1 MRTKIG
7 TRLLSLFLTAICVI
21 GLIPTSAFAASSEN
35 MPSEIT
41 LKKSDYFLDTD
52 GSKTYNSPSFDK
64 PLYLHIINMNVG
76 GKTKVGFCAEHGKQ
90 LGNTLIGKKW
100 GNPEPVTNSFIKMM
114 IGYYYC
120 MTDAKYMTDAYKA
133 KFGSQLWTDQN
144 MIRYHNAWIQ
154 ALCWRAL
161 GQGAAIP
168 SDAEGQRVAIAKE
181 LMYIANAKN
190 GTSYSDIYTDKYGTT
205 TFYEK
210 GCKVIDN
217 PDCWPDVDVTLY
229 HYIGGNATS
238 PDGKKH
244 YTNDNTQAIM
254 VATPRGEPT
263 IDDYQIVVKK
273 VDSSNPTK
281 GLPGAT
287 FSLTMVGSDDP
298 SFPMTGVTGQ
308 DGTYTFKPLKAGTYQ
323 VTETEAP
330 EGYQID
336 NPGPYTVTLPMNG
349 QKTVTVTATDTPIT
363 TSSGSIRKVDKDI
376 PTMGLAGATIRITGI
391 DNNFKYE
398 GQTVAGG
405 ALTDVPWDTMPVGS
419 YIAEEIGAPEG
430 YILPSP
436 HEKKEFYWDKKS
448 DVTLVF
454 ENDSKVKV
462 QLLKKDESNNPL
474 PGCLFTVIKNGQT
487 LFSAVTDAAG
497 TITVPNVTEGTYWF
511 VEKDAP
517 EGYVVNSEPVTAYVS
532 AADIQGNKTVTVEA
546 TNHRKPGLEIVK
558 IDSVT
563 KEPVANCTFD
573 IRSIDGTYHETLTT
587 DGAGRIFLENMTPG
601 SYEVKETAVPKGYN
615 LNPEKQTVELTAGGT
630 FTLTFEN
637 VPKTDFTLFKH
648 DSNNHPIAG
657 VTFEIS
663 KKGGQS
669 LGHFTT
675 DGQGK
680 LTVPNL
686 EPGIYVAVET
696 DCPDDYI
703 LDKTPHEFQ
712 VNAGKT
718 EVGIDVVNLKKPE
731 ITVKKVD
738 SIVGG
743 GVEGAKFEIFYA
755 GTGGTGSPAGTYESL
770 GTKYTDANGIIHLDH
785 LKEGWYRFTEVEAP
799 EGYQLDEPS
808 TQEIYLKGDDNAE
821 LTFKDTPLSAI
832 IVMKKDGVNGK
843 ALPGATFQL
852 RYLDGT
858 SGTGG
863 TVIGEKVTD
872 QNGVCSWTGLKAGT
886 YIVEEVKPAPGYNIV
901 EGPKTVYISGK
912 AQDVIT
918 VSFDNSPDGTLL
930 IKKVDAKNPTKVLAG
945 AKFRVQYTN
954 GTLLGNDNG
963 IFTTDENGQITIAG
977 LEPEKTIIV
986 TEVEAPAGYIIDGQ
1000 AQTIDIKSGKVV
1012 SITFKN
1018 APKGELVIEKTDAAT
1033 GKLLPGAEFIIRK
1046 SDGTEVGADGNIH
1059 NNLTIES
1066 GTLSSDSH
1074 FVTGGDGR
1082 IIIKGLTPG
1091 NYTITEVKAPDGYLI
1106 GKNASRT
1113 IQITAGDTQTI
1124 TFANPSTCSLLIK
1137 KVCSINTDKMLEG
1150 AVFDVRYADGSV
1162 VGDSNGVYETGAD
1175 GTILITGLEAN
1186 KAIIVTETKAPNG
1199 FAIDTKPQ
1207 TVTTIAGKVV
1217 QLTFANAPYGKLVI
1231 EKRDAETNNL
1241 LPGAEFR
1248 VTTAAGC
1255 EVGQNG
1261 VIGDTT
1267 LTSNGIFR
1275 TDADGKI
1282 TISNL
1287 RPGNYIITEIK
1298 APDGYLID
1306 DPTRNV
1312 TVTAGDTQTIVF
1324 KNHST
1329 CSLLIKK
1336 VCTENPDKMLEGA
1349 VFDVRYA
1356 DGTVVGDSNGVFTT
1370 GADGTI
1376 LITGLEANKAI
1387 VVTETK
1393 APDGFAIDTTPQT
1406 ITTQA
1411 GKVVQLTFA
1420 NAPYGKIII
1429 EKRDSK
1435 TNELLPGAEF
1445 RVTTA
1450 AGCEVGQNGVIGDT
1464 NLTSNGIF
1472 TTGAD
1477 GKITITNVRPGSYV
1491 ITEIKAPDG
1500 YLIDDP
1506 TRTITVTSGDT
1517 QTIVFKDTKPGGL
1530 IIEKRDSVTKE
1541 PLAGATFKVTT
1552 SDGRFVAQDGGAT
1565 STNGL
1570 YTTDANGQIHIVD
1583 LDPDTYVVT
1592 EVTAPDGYLMDAPSQ
1607 TVKIEKNDTQT
1618 LTFYDTPLG
1627 GLTIVKVDSESGK
1640 RLEGAK
1646 IEVAK
1651 LNGEIVGTYVTDK
1664 LGVIQLPDLDDGWYQ
1679 LTEIKAPKGYLLDST
1694 PQKVEVKKGE
1704 TKTFEFENTASASM
1718 LIHKID
1724 SVTKKGIQGVKFVVY
1739 DSSMTPIG
1747 EYESDDQGYVHLN
1760 KTLEDGKY
1768 YVREIV
1774 AAEGYILDNK
1784 VKSFTVLAG
1793 DTAMIEWENTSELGQ
1808 IQVIKTSE
1816 GYSSVNG
1823 LPAGTPLSGAI
1834 FAVYDKQNNVVDKF
1848 QTNENG
1854 IGSSKKLPLGI
1865 YTVKEV
1871 QAPANYG
1878 LNPTVFTA
1886 DIEFAGQVV
1895 KLNVT
1900 DPVITAGVSIKKTG
1914 YAQTMNNN
1922 VMRWTVSGVRNDSTT
1937 SLQSFYWRDT
1947 LPTDAVRL
1955 TRLVTGT
1962 YSTTQT
1968 YKVTFTTNLNSQW
1981 RTAYDNLST
1990 AKNYTLDMSSAALG
2004 LASNEYVTQFMLS
2017 FGIVPAGFHQLTNA
2031 TVDAQTLYALTN
2043 GYKFTNKADVGGLL
2057 GGNWVQSI
2065 ARWTT
2070 SVYSHYVPAKPAA
2083 PKSPKLPR
2091 TGY

>member
-21 GLIPTSAFAASSEN
+21 GLIPTSAFAAPSGS

-41 LKKSDYFLDTD
+41 LQKSDYFLDTD
-52 GSKTYNSPSFDK
+52 GSKTYNSPSFGE

-76 GKTKVGFCAEHGKQ
+76 GETKIGFCAEHGKQ

-100 GNPEPVTNSFIKMM
+100 ANPEPVTNSFIKMM

-120 MTDAKYMTDAYKA
+120 MTDAKYQTDAYKE
-133 KFGSQLWTDQN
+133 KWGGELWTDQN
-144 MIRYHNAWIQ
+144 LIRYHNAWIQ

-161 GQGAAIP
+161 GQGTAIP
-168 SDAEGQRVAIAKE
+168 SDAEGQKVAIAKE

-205 TFYEK
+205 TFYQKGEK
-210 GCKVIDN
+210 VLDN
-217 PDCWPDVDVTLY
+217 TDCWPDVDVTLY

-254 VATPRGEPT
+254 VATPKPPT
-263 IDDYQIVVKK
+263 AEDYQIVVKK

-281 GLPGAT
+281 GLAGAA
-287 FSLTMVGSDDP
+287 FSLEMVGSDDP
-298 SFPMTGVTGQ
+298 MFPMTGVTGQ
-308 DGTYTFKPLKAGTYQ
+308 DGTYTFKKLKAGTYQ
-323 VTETEAP
+323 VTETKAP
-330 EGYQID
+330 DGYQID
-336 NPGPYTVTLPMNG
+336 NPGPYTVTLPTNG
-349 QKTVTVTATDTPIT
+349 QKTVTVTALDTPIT
-363 TSSGSIRKVDKDI
+363 LASGSIRKVDKDR

-391 DNNFKYE
+391 DNNFTYE
-398 GQTVAGG
+398 GQTVEGG

-419 YIAEEIGAPEG
+419 YVAEEIGAPEG

-436 HEKKEFYWDKKS
+436 HEKKEFYWDKKNE
-448 DVTLVF
+448 VKLVF

-712 VNAGKT
+712 VNAGVT
-718 EVGIDVVNLKKPE
+718 NVGIDVVNLKKPE

-799 EGYQLDEPS
+799 AGYQLDEPS

-852 RYLDGT
+852 RYLGGT

-930 IKKVDAKNPTKVLAG
+930 IKKVDAKHPTKVLAG

-986 TEVEAPAGYIIDGQ
+986 TEIEAPAGYIIDGQ

-1059 NNLTIES
+1059 NDLTIES

-1124 TFANPSTCSLLIK
+1124 TFANP
-1137 KVCSINTDKMLEG
+1137 
-1150 AVFDVRYADGSV
+1150 
-1162 VGDSNGVYETGAD
+1162 
-1175 GTILITGLEAN
+1175 
-1186 KAIIVTETKAPNG
+1186 
-1199 FAIDTKPQ
+1199 
-1207 TVTTIAGKVV
+1207 
-1217 QLTFANAPYGKLVI
+1217 
-1231 EKRDAETNNL
+1231 
-1241 LPGAEFR
+1241 
-1248 VTTAAGC
+1248 
-1255 EVGQNG
+1255 
-1261 VIGDTT
+1261 
-1267 LTSNGIFR
+1267 
-1275 TDADGKI
+1275 
-1282 TISNL
+1282 
-1287 RPGNYIITEIK
+1287 
-1298 APDGYLID
+1298 
-1306 DPTRNV
+1306 
-1312 TVTAGDTQTIVF
+1312 
-1324 KNHST
+1324 ST

-1477 GKITITNVRPGSYV
+1477 GKITITNVRPGSYI

-1651 LNGEIVGTYVTDK
+1651 MNGEIVGTYVTDK

-1724 SVTKKGIQGVKFVVY
+1724 SVTRKGIQGVKFVVY

-2070 SVYSHYVPAKPAA
+2070 SIYSHYVPAKPAA

>member
-1 MRTKIG
+1 MRQKIG

-21 GLIPTSAFAASSEN
+21 GLIPTSAFAAPSGS

-41 LKKSDYFLDTD
+41 LQKSDYFLDTD
-52 GSKTYNSPSFDK
+52 GSKTYNSPSFGE

-76 GKTKVGFCAEHGKQ
+76 GKTNVGFCAEHGKQ

-120 MTDAKYMTDAYKA
+120 MTDAKYQTDAYKE
-133 KFGSQLWTDQN
+133 KWGGELWTDQN
-144 MIRYHNAWIQ
+144 LIRYHNAWIQ

-168 SDAEGQRVAIAKE
+168 SDAEGQKVAIAKE

-205 TFYEK
+205 TFYQKGEK
-210 GCKVIDN
+210 VLDN
-217 PDCWPDVDVTLY
+217 TDCWPDVDVTLY

-254 VATPRGEPT
+254 VATPSIPT
-263 IDDYQIVVKK
+263 LGNYQITVKK

-281 GLPGAT
+281 GLAGAE
-287 FSLTMVGSDDP
+287 FSLEMVGSDDP
-298 SFPMTGVTGQ
+298 KFPMTGVTGQ
-308 DGTYTFKPLKAGTYQ
+308 GGTLTFKDLKAGTYQ
-323 VTETEAP
+323 VTETKAP
-330 EGYQID
+330 EDYQID
-336 NPGPYTVTLPMNG
+336 NPGPYTVTLPTNG
-349 QKTVTVTATDTPIT
+349 QNTVTVTATDTPIT
-363 TSSGSIRKVDKDI
+363 LASGSIRKVDKDR

-391 DNNFKYE
+391 DNNFTYE
-398 GQTVAGG
+398 GQTVEGG

-419 YIAEEIGAPEG
+419 YVAEEIGAPEG

-436 HEKKEFYWDKKS
+436 HEKKEFYWDKKNE
-448 DVTLVF
+448 VKLVF

-573 IRSIDGTYHETLTT
+573 IRSIDGTYHEALTT

-712 VNAGKT
+712 VNAGVT
-718 EVGIDVVNLKKPE
+718 NVGIDVVNLKKPE

-785 LKEGWYRFTEVEAP
+785 LKEGWYRFTEVKAP
-799 EGYQLDEPS
+799 AGYQLDEPS

-852 RYLDGT
+852 RYLGGT

-863 TVIGEKVTD
+863 TAIGEKVTD

-977 LEPEKTIIV
+977 LEPKKTIIV
-986 TEVEAPAGYIIDGQ
+986 TEIEAPAGYIIDGQ

-1059 NNLTIES
+1059 NDLTIES

-1124 TFANPSTCSLLIK
+1124 TFANP
-1137 KVCSINTDKMLEG
+1137 
-1150 AVFDVRYADGSV
+1150 
-1162 VGDSNGVYETGAD
+1162 
-1175 GTILITGLEAN
+1175 
-1186 KAIIVTETKAPNG
+1186 
-1199 FAIDTKPQ
+1199 
-1207 TVTTIAGKVV
+1207 
-1217 QLTFANAPYGKLVI
+1217 
-1231 EKRDAETNNL
+1231 
-1241 LPGAEFR
+1241 
-1248 VTTAAGC
+1248 
-1255 EVGQNG
+1255 
-1261 VIGDTT
+1261 
-1267 LTSNGIFR
+1267 
-1275 TDADGKI
+1275 
-1282 TISNL
+1282 
-1287 RPGNYIITEIK
+1287 
-1298 APDGYLID
+1298 
-1306 DPTRNV
+1306 
-1312 TVTAGDTQTIVF
+1312 
-1324 KNHST
+1324 ST

-1477 GKITITNVRPGSYV
+1477 GKITITNVRPSNYI

-1651 LNGEIVGTYVTDK
+1651 MNGEIVGTYVTDK

-1724 SVTKKGIQGVKFVVY
+1724 SVTRKGIQGVKFVVY

>member
-21 GLIPTSAFAASSEN
+21 GLIPTSAFAAPSGS

-41 LKKSDYFLDTD
+41 LQKSDYFLDTD
-52 GSKTYNSPSFDK
+52 GSKTYNSPSFGE

-76 GKTKVGFCAEHGKQ
+76 GETKIGFCAEHGKQ

-120 MTDAKYMTDAYKA
+120 MTDAKYQTDAYKE
-133 KFGSQLWTDQN
+133 KWGGELWTDQN
-144 MIRYHNAWIQ
+144 LIRYHNAWIQ

-168 SDAEGQRVAIAKE
+168 SDAEGQKVAIAKE

-205 TFYEK
+205 TFYQKGEK
-210 GCKVIDN
+210 VLDN
-217 PDCWPDVDVTLY
+217 TDCWPDVDVTLY
-229 HYIGGNATS
+229 RYIGGNATS

-244 YTNDNTQAIM
+244 YTNDNTQAVM
-254 VATPRGEPT
+254 VATPKKSDIPS
-263 IDDYQIVVKK
+263 DKYQIVVKK

-281 GLPGAT
+281 GLAGAT
-287 FSLTMVGSDDP
+287 FSLEMVGSDDP
-298 SFPMTGVTGQ
+298 KFPMTGVTGQ
-308 DGTYTFKPLKAGTYQ
+308 DGTYTFKNLKAGTYQ

-336 NPGPYTVTLPMNG
+336 NPGPYAVTLPTNG

-363 TSSGSIRKVDKDI
+363 LASGSIRKVDKDR

-391 DNNFKYE
+391 DNNFTYE
-398 GQTVAGG
+398 GQTVEGG

-419 YIAEEIGAPEG
+419 YVAEEIGAPEG

-436 HEKKEFYWDKKS
+436 HEKKEFYWDKKNE
-448 DVTLVF
+448 VKLVF

-587 DGAGRIFLENMTPG
+587 DGTGRIFLENMTPG

-712 VNAGKT
+712 VNAGVT
-718 EVGIDVVNLKKPE
+718 NVGIDVVNLKKPE

-799 EGYQLDEPS
+799 AGYQLDEPS

-852 RYLDGT
+852 RYLGGT

-872 QNGVCSWTGLKAGT
+872 QNGVCSWTSLKAGT

-930 IKKVDAKNPTKVLAG
+930 IKKVDAKHPTKVLAG

-986 TEVEAPAGYIIDGQ
+986 TEIEAPAGYIIDGQ

-1059 NNLTIES
+1059 NDLTIES

-1124 TFANPSTCSLLIK
+1124 TFANP
-1137 KVCSINTDKMLEG
+1137 
-1150 AVFDVRYADGSV
+1150 
-1162 VGDSNGVYETGAD
+1162 
-1175 GTILITGLEAN
+1175 
-1186 KAIIVTETKAPNG
+1186 
-1199 FAIDTKPQ
+1199 
-1207 TVTTIAGKVV
+1207 
-1217 QLTFANAPYGKLVI
+1217 
-1231 EKRDAETNNL
+1231 
-1241 LPGAEFR
+1241 
-1248 VTTAAGC
+1248 
-1255 EVGQNG
+1255 
-1261 VIGDTT
+1261 
-1267 LTSNGIFR
+1267 
-1275 TDADGKI
+1275 
-1282 TISNL
+1282 
-1287 RPGNYIITEIK
+1287 
-1298 APDGYLID
+1298 
-1306 DPTRNV
+1306 
-1312 TVTAGDTQTIVF
+1312 
-1324 KNHST
+1324 ST

-1477 GKITITNVRPGSYV
+1477 GKITITNVRPGNYV

-1651 LNGEIVGTYVTDK
+1651 MNGEIVGTYVTDK

-1922 VMRWTVSGVRNDSTT
+1922 IMRWTVSGVRNDSTT

-2070 SVYSHYVPAKPAA
+2070 SIYSHYVPAKPAA
-2083 PKSPKLPR
+2083 PKSPTLPR

>member
-21 GLIPTSAFAASSEN
+21 GLIPTSAFAAPSGS

-41 LKKSDYFLDTD
+41 LQKSDYFLDTD
-52 GSKTYNSPSFDK
+52 GSKTYNSPSFGE

-76 GKTKVGFCAEHGKQ
+76 GKTQVGFCAEHGKQ

-120 MTDAKYMTDAYKA
+120 MTDAKYQTDAYKE
-133 KFGSQLWTDQN
+133 KWGGELWTDQN
-144 MIRYHNAWIQ
+144 LIRYHNAWIQ

-168 SDAEGQRVAIAKE
+168 SDAEGQKVAIAKE

-205 TFYEK
+205 TFYQKGEK
-210 GCKVIDN
+210 VLDN
-217 PDCWPDVDVTLY
+217 TDCWPDVDVTLY
-229 HYIGGNATS
+229 RYIGGNATS

-244 YTNDNTQAIM
+244 YTNDNTQAVM
-254 VATPRGEPT
+254 VATPKKEPT
-263 IDDYQIVVKK
+263 GDTYRIIVKK

-281 GLPGAT
+281 GLAGAT
-287 FSLTMVGSDDP
+287 FSLEMVGSDGP
-298 SFPMTGVTGQ
+298 SFPKTGVTGQ
-308 DGTYTFKPLKAGTYQ
+308 DGTYIFDRLEAGTYK

-336 NPGPYTVTLPMNG
+336 NPGPYAVTLPTNG
-349 QKTVTVTATDTPIT
+349 QNTVTVTALDTPIT
-363 TSSGSIRKVDKDI
+363 LASGSIRKVDKDR

-391 DNNFKYE
+391 DNNFTYE
-398 GQTVAGG
+398 GQTVEGG

-419 YIAEEIGAPEG
+419 YVAEEIGAPEG

-436 HEKKEFYWDKKS
+436 HEKKEFYWDKKNE
-448 DVTLVF
+448 VKLVF

-686 EPGIYVAVET
+686 EPGIYVAVEM

-712 VNAGKT
+712 VNAGVT
-718 EVGIDVVNLKKPE
+718 NVGIDVVNLKKPE

-799 EGYQLDEPS
+799 AGYQLDEPS

-852 RYLDGT
+852 RYLGGT

-930 IKKVDAKNPTKVLAG
+930 IKKVDAKHPTKVLAG

-977 LEPEKTIIV
+977 LEPKKTIIV
-986 TEVEAPAGYIIDGQ
+986 TEIEAPAGYIIDGQ

-1059 NNLTIES
+1059 NDLTIES

-1091 NYTITEVKAPDGYLI
+1091 HYTITEVKAPDGYLI

-1124 TFANPSTCSLLIK
+1124 TFANP
-1137 KVCSINTDKMLEG
+1137 
-1150 AVFDVRYADGSV
+1150 
-1162 VGDSNGVYETGAD
+1162 
-1175 GTILITGLEAN
+1175 
-1186 KAIIVTETKAPNG
+1186 
-1199 FAIDTKPQ
+1199 
-1207 TVTTIAGKVV
+1207 
-1217 QLTFANAPYGKLVI
+1217 
-1231 EKRDAETNNL
+1231 
-1241 LPGAEFR
+1241 
-1248 VTTAAGC
+1248 
-1255 EVGQNG
+1255 
-1261 VIGDTT
+1261 
-1267 LTSNGIFR
+1267 
-1275 TDADGKI
+1275 
-1282 TISNL
+1282 
-1287 RPGNYIITEIK
+1287 
-1298 APDGYLID
+1298 
-1306 DPTRNV
+1306 
-1312 TVTAGDTQTIVF
+1312 
-1324 KNHST
+1324 ST

-1477 GKITITNVRPGSYV
+1477 GKITITNVRPGNYI

-1651 LNGEIVGTYVTDK
+1651 MNGEIVGTYVTDK

-1724 SVTKKGIQGVKFVVY
+1724 SVTRKGIQGVKFVVY

-1878 LNPTVFTA
+1878 LNPTVFTT

>member
-363 TSSGSIRKVDKDI
+363 TSSGSIRKVDKDR

-436 HEKKEFYWDKKS
+436 HEKKEFYWDKKNE
-448 DVTLVF
+448 VKLVF

-563 KEPVANCTFD
+563 KKPVANCTFD

-712 VNAGKT
+712 VNAGVT
-718 EVGIDVVNLKKPE
+718 NVGIDVVNLKKPE

-755 GTGGTGSPAGTYESL
+755 GTGGTGSPAGIYESL

-799 EGYQLDEPS
+799 AGYQLDEPS

-852 RYLDGT
+852 RYLGGT

-930 IKKVDAKNPTKVLAG
+930 IKKVDAKHPTKVLAG

-986 TEVEAPAGYIIDGQ
+986 TEIEAPAGYIIDGQ

-1059 NNLTIES
+1059 NDLTIES

-1124 TFANPSTCSLLIK
+1124 TFANP
-1137 KVCSINTDKMLEG
+1137 
-1150 AVFDVRYADGSV
+1150 
-1162 VGDSNGVYETGAD
+1162 
-1175 GTILITGLEAN
+1175 
-1186 KAIIVTETKAPNG
+1186 
-1199 FAIDTKPQ
+1199 
-1207 TVTTIAGKVV
+1207 
-1217 QLTFANAPYGKLVI
+1217 
-1231 EKRDAETNNL
+1231 
-1241 LPGAEFR
+1241 
-1248 VTTAAGC
+1248 
-1255 EVGQNG
+1255 
-1261 VIGDTT
+1261 
-1267 LTSNGIFR
+1267 
-1275 TDADGKI
+1275 
-1282 TISNL
+1282 
-1287 RPGNYIITEIK
+1287 
-1298 APDGYLID
+1298 
-1306 DPTRNV
+1306 
-1312 TVTAGDTQTIVF
+1312 
-1324 KNHST
+1324 ST

-1477 GKITITNVRPGSYV
+1477 GKITITNVRPGNYV

-1651 LNGEIVGTYVTDK
+1651 MNGEIVGTYVTDK

-1724 SVTKKGIQGVKFVVY
+1724 SVTRKGIQGVKFVVY

>member
-21 GLIPTSAFAASSEN
+21 GLIPTSAFAAPSGS

-41 LKKSDYFLDTD
+41 LQKSDYFLDTD
-52 GSKTYNSPSFDK
+52 GSKTYNSPSFGE

-76 GKTKVGFCAEHGKQ
+76 GKTNVGFCAEHGKQ

-120 MTDAKYMTDAYKA
+120 MTDAKYQTDAYKE
-133 KFGSQLWTDQN
+133 KWGGELWTDQN
-144 MIRYHNAWIQ
+144 LIRYHNAWIQ

-168 SDAEGQRVAIAKE
+168 SDAEGQKVAIAKE

-205 TFYEK
+205 TFYQKGEK
-210 GCKVIDN
+210 VLDN
-217 PDCWPDVDVTLY
+217 TDCWPDVDVTLY

-254 VATPRGEPT
+254 VATPSIPT
-263 IDDYQIVVKK
+263 AESYQIVVKK

-281 GLPGAT
+281 GLSGAT
-287 FSLTMVGSDDP
+287 FSLTMVGSTKTL
-298 SFPMTGVTGQ
+298 TGVTGQ
-308 DGTYTFKPLKAGTYQ
+308 DGTYTFKNLKAGTYQ

-336 NPGPYTVTLPMNG
+336 NPGPYAVTLPTNG
-349 QKTVTVTATDTPIT
+349 QNTVTVTALDTPIT
-363 TSSGSIRKVDKDI
+363 LASGSIRKVDKDR

-391 DNNFKYE
+391 DNNFTYE
-398 GQTVAGG
+398 GQTVEGG

-419 YIAEEIGAPEG
+419 YVAEEIGAPEG

-436 HEKKEFYWDKKS
+436 HEKKEFYWDKKNE
-448 DVTLVF
+448 VKLVF

-497 TITVPNVTEGTYWF
+497 TITVPNVKEGTYWF

-712 VNAGKT
+712 VNAGVT
-718 EVGIDVVNLKKPE
+718 NVGIDVVNLKKPE

-799 EGYQLDEPS
+799 AGYQLDEPS

-852 RYLDGT
+852 RYLGGT

-872 QNGVCSWTGLKAGT
+872 QNGVCSWTSLKAGT

-930 IKKVDAKNPTKVLAG
+930 IKKVDAKHPTKVLAG

-986 TEVEAPAGYIIDGQ
+986 TEIEAPAGYIIDGQ

-1059 NNLTIES
+1059 NDLTIES

-1124 TFANPSTCSLLIK
+1124 TFANP
-1137 KVCSINTDKMLEG
+1137 
-1150 AVFDVRYADGSV
+1150 
-1162 VGDSNGVYETGAD
+1162 
-1175 GTILITGLEAN
+1175 
-1186 KAIIVTETKAPNG
+1186 
-1199 FAIDTKPQ
+1199 
-1207 TVTTIAGKVV
+1207 
-1217 QLTFANAPYGKLVI
+1217 
-1231 EKRDAETNNL
+1231 
-1241 LPGAEFR
+1241 
-1248 VTTAAGC
+1248 
-1255 EVGQNG
+1255 
-1261 VIGDTT
+1261 
-1267 LTSNGIFR
+1267 
-1275 TDADGKI
+1275 
-1282 TISNL
+1282 
-1287 RPGNYIITEIK
+1287 
-1298 APDGYLID
+1298 
-1306 DPTRNV
+1306 
-1312 TVTAGDTQTIVF
+1312 
-1324 KNHST
+1324 ST

-1477 GKITITNVRPGSYV
+1477 GKITITNVRPGNYV

-1651 LNGEIVGTYVTDK
+1651 MNGEIVGTYVTDK

-1724 SVTKKGIQGVKFVVY
+1724 SVTRKGIQGVKFVVY

-2070 SVYSHYVPAKPAA
+2070 SIYSHYVPAKPAA

>member
-1 MRTKIG
+1 MRQKIG

-21 GLIPTSAFAASSEN
+21 GLIPTSAFAAPSGS

-41 LKKSDYFLDTD
+41 LQKSDYFLDTD
-52 GSKTYNSPSFDK
+52 GSKTYNSPSFGE

-120 MTDAKYMTDAYKA
+120 MTDAKYQTDAYKE
-133 KFGSQLWTDQN
+133 KWGGELWTDQN
-144 MIRYHNAWIQ
+144 LIRYHNAWIQ

-168 SDAEGQRVAIAKE
+168 SDAEGQKAAIAKE

-205 TFYEK
+205 TFYQKGEK
-210 GCKVIDN
+210 VLDN
-217 PDCWPDVDVTLY
+217 TDCWPDVDVTLY

-254 VATPRGEPT
+254 VATPSIPT
-263 IDDYQIVVKK
+263 AESYQIVVKK

-281 GLPGAT
+281 GLSGAT
-287 FSLTMVGSDDP
+287 FSLTMVGSTKTL
-298 SFPMTGVTGQ
+298 TGVTGQ
-308 DGTYTFKPLKAGTYQ
+308 DGTYTFKNLKAGTYQ

-336 NPGPYTVTLPMNG
+336 NPGPYAVTLPTNG
-349 QKTVTVTATDTPIT
+349 QKTVTVTALDTPIT
-363 TSSGSIRKVDKDI
+363 LASGSIRKVDKDR

-391 DNNFKYE
+391 DNNFTYE
-398 GQTVAGG
+398 GQTVEGG

-419 YIAEEIGAPEG
+419 YVAEEIGAPEG

-436 HEKKEFYWDKKS
+436 HEKKEFYWDKKNE
-448 DVTLVF
+448 VKLVF

-712 VNAGKT
+712 VNAGVT
-718 EVGIDVVNLKKPE
+718 NVGIDVVNLKKPE

-799 EGYQLDEPS
+799 AGYQLDEPS

-852 RYLDGT
+852 RYLGGT

-863 TVIGEKVTD
+863 TAIGEKVTD

-977 LEPEKTIIV
+977 LEPKKTIIV
-986 TEVEAPAGYIIDGQ
+986 TEIEAPAGYIIDGQ

-1059 NNLTIES
+1059 NDLTIES

-1124 TFANPSTCSLLIK
+1124 TFANP
-1137 KVCSINTDKMLEG
+1137 
-1150 AVFDVRYADGSV
+1150 
-1162 VGDSNGVYETGAD
+1162 
-1175 GTILITGLEAN
+1175 
-1186 KAIIVTETKAPNG
+1186 
-1199 FAIDTKPQ
+1199 
-1207 TVTTIAGKVV
+1207 
-1217 QLTFANAPYGKLVI
+1217 
-1231 EKRDAETNNL
+1231 
-1241 LPGAEFR
+1241 
-1248 VTTAAGC
+1248 
-1255 EVGQNG
+1255 
-1261 VIGDTT
+1261 
-1267 LTSNGIFR
+1267 
-1275 TDADGKI
+1275 
-1282 TISNL
+1282 
-1287 RPGNYIITEIK
+1287 
-1298 APDGYLID
+1298 
-1306 DPTRNV
+1306 
-1312 TVTAGDTQTIVF
+1312 
-1324 KNHST
+1324 ST

-1477 GKITITNVRPGSYV
+1477 GKITITNVRPGNYV

>member
-21 GLIPTSAFAASSEN
+21 GLIPTSAFAAPSGS

-41 LKKSDYFLDTD
+41 LQKSDYFLDTD
-52 GSKTYNSPSFDK
+52 GSKTYNSPSFGE

-76 GKTKVGFCAEHGKQ
+76 GETKIGFCAEHGKQ

-120 MTDAKYMTDAYKA
+120 MTDTKYQTDAYKE
-133 KFGSQLWTDQN
+133 KWGGELWTDPN
-144 MIRYHNAWIQ
+144 LIRYHNAWIQ

-168 SDAEGQRVAIAKE
+168 SDAEGQKVAIAEE

-205 TFYEK
+205 TFYQKGEK
-210 GCKVIDN
+210 VLDN
-217 PDCWPDVDVTLY
+217 TDCWPDVDVTLY

-244 YTNDNTQAIM
+244 YTNENTQAIM
-254 VATPRGEPT
+254 VATPKEPT
-263 IDDYQIVVKK
+263 SEEYQIVVKK

-281 GLPGAT
+281 GLAGAE
-287 FSLTMVGSDDP
+287 FSLEMVGSDDP
-298 SFPMTGVTGQ
+298 KFPMTGVTRQ
-308 DGTYTFKPLKAGTYQ
+308 NGTYTFRGLKAGTYQ
-323 VTETEAP
+323 VTETTAP
-330 EGYQID
+330 DGYQID
-336 NPGPYTVTLPMNG
+336 NPGPYTVTLPTNG
-349 QKTVTVTATDTPIT
+349 QKTVTVTALDTPIT
-363 TSSGSIRKVDKDI
+363 LASGSIRKVDKDR

-391 DNNFKYE
+391 DNNFTYE
-398 GQTVAGG
+398 GQTVEGG

-419 YIAEEIGAPEG
+419 YVAEEIGAPEG

-436 HEKKEFYWDKKS
+436 HEKKEFYWDKKNE
-448 DVTLVF
+448 VKLVF

-563 KEPVANCTFD
+563 KKPVANCTFD

-712 VNAGKT
+712 VNAGVT
-718 EVGIDVVNLKKPE
+718 NVGIDVVNLKKPE

-799 EGYQLDEPS
+799 AGYQLDEPS

-852 RYLDGT
+852 RYLGGT

-863 TVIGEKVTD
+863 TAIGEKVTD

-977 LEPEKTIIV
+977 LEPKKTIIV
-986 TEVEAPAGYIIDGQ
+986 TEIEAPAGYIIDGQ

-1059 NNLTIES
+1059 NDLTIES

-1124 TFANPSTCSLLIK
+1124 TFANP
-1137 KVCSINTDKMLEG
+1137 
-1150 AVFDVRYADGSV
+1150 
-1162 VGDSNGVYETGAD
+1162 
-1175 GTILITGLEAN
+1175 
-1186 KAIIVTETKAPNG
+1186 
-1199 FAIDTKPQ
+1199 
-1207 TVTTIAGKVV
+1207 
-1217 QLTFANAPYGKLVI
+1217 
-1231 EKRDAETNNL
+1231 
-1241 LPGAEFR
+1241 
-1248 VTTAAGC
+1248 
-1255 EVGQNG
+1255 
-1261 VIGDTT
+1261 
-1267 LTSNGIFR
+1267 
-1275 TDADGKI
+1275 
-1282 TISNL
+1282 
-1287 RPGNYIITEIK
+1287 
-1298 APDGYLID
+1298 
-1306 DPTRNV
+1306 
-1312 TVTAGDTQTIVF
+1312 
-1324 KNHST
+1324 ST

-1477 GKITITNVRPGSYV
+1477 GKITITNVRPGNYV

-1651 LNGEIVGTYVTDK
+1651 MNGEIVGTYVTDK

-1922 VMRWTVSGVRNDSTT
+1922 IMRWTVSGVRNDSTT

-2070 SVYSHYVPAKPAA
+2070 SIYSHYVPAKPAA
-2083 PKSPKLPR
+2083 PKSPTLPR

>member
-1 MRTKIG
+1 MRQKIG

-21 GLIPTSAFAASSEN
+21 GLIPTSAFAAPSGS

-41 LKKSDYFLDTD
+41 LQKSDYFLDTD
-52 GSKTYNSPSFDK
+52 GSKTYSSPSFGE

-120 MTDAKYMTDAYKA
+120 MTDAKYQTDAYKE
-133 KFGSQLWTDQN
+133 KWGGELWTDQN
-144 MIRYHNAWIQ
+144 LIRYHNAWIQ

-168 SDAEGQRVAIAKE
+168 SDAEGQKVAIAKE

-205 TFYEK
+205 TFYQKGEK
-210 GCKVIDN
+210 VLDN
-217 PDCWPDVDVTLY
+217 TDCWPDVDVTLY

-254 VATPRGEPT
+254 VATPSIPT
-263 IDDYQIVVKK
+263 AESYQIVVKK

-281 GLPGAT
+281 GLSGAT
-287 FSLTMVGSDDP
+287 FSLTMVGSTKTL
-298 SFPMTGVTGQ
+298 TGVTGQ
-308 DGTYTFKPLKAGTYQ
+308 DGTYTFKNLKAGTYQ

-336 NPGPYTVTLPMNG
+336 NPGPYAVTLPTNG
-349 QKTVTVTATDTPIT
+349 QKTVTVTALDTPIT
-363 TSSGSIRKVDKDI
+363 LASGSIRKVDKDR

-391 DNNFKYE
+391 DNNFTYE
-398 GQTVAGG
+398 GQTVEGG

-419 YIAEEIGAPEG
+419 YVAEEIGAPEG

-436 HEKKEFYWDKKS
+436 HEKKEFYWDKKNE
-448 DVTLVF
+448 VKLVF

-563 KEPVANCTFD
+563 KKPVANCTFD

-712 VNAGKT
+712 VNAGVT
-718 EVGIDVVNLKKPE
+718 NVGIDVVNLKKPE

-770 GTKYTDANGIIHLDH
+770 GTKYTDANGIIYLDH

-799 EGYQLDEPS
+799 AGYQLDEPS

-852 RYLDGT
+852 RYLGGT

-930 IKKVDAKNPTKVLAG
+930 IKKVDAKHPTKVLAG

-986 TEVEAPAGYIIDGQ
+986 TEIEAPAGYIIDGQ

-1059 NNLTIES
+1059 NDLTIES

-1124 TFANPSTCSLLIK
+1124 TFANP
-1137 KVCSINTDKMLEG
+1137 
-1150 AVFDVRYADGSV
+1150 
-1162 VGDSNGVYETGAD
+1162 
-1175 GTILITGLEAN
+1175 
-1186 KAIIVTETKAPNG
+1186 
-1199 FAIDTKPQ
+1199 
-1207 TVTTIAGKVV
+1207 
-1217 QLTFANAPYGKLVI
+1217 
-1231 EKRDAETNNL
+1231 
-1241 LPGAEFR
+1241 
-1248 VTTAAGC
+1248 
-1255 EVGQNG
+1255 
-1261 VIGDTT
+1261 
-1267 LTSNGIFR
+1267 
-1275 TDADGKI
+1275 
-1282 TISNL
+1282 
-1287 RPGNYIITEIK
+1287 
-1298 APDGYLID
+1298 
-1306 DPTRNV
+1306 
-1312 TVTAGDTQTIVF
+1312 
-1324 KNHST
+1324 ST

-1477 GKITITNVRPGSYV
+1477 GKITITNVRPGSYI

-1651 LNGEIVGTYVTDK
+1651 MNGEIVGTYVTDK

-1724 SVTKKGIQGVKFVVY
+1724 SVTRKGIQGVKFVVY

>member
-21 GLIPTSAFAASSEN
+21 GLIPTSAFAAPSGS

-41 LKKSDYFLDTD
+41 LQKSDYFLDTD
-52 GSKTYNSPSFDK
+52 GSKTYNSPSFGE

-76 GKTKVGFCAEHGKQ
+76 GETKIGFCAEHGKQ

-100 GNPEPVTNSFIKMM
+100 ANPEPVTNSFIKMM

-120 MTDAKYMTDAYKA
+120 MTDAKYQTDAYKE
-133 KFGSQLWTDQN
+133 KWGGELWTDQN
-144 MIRYHNAWIQ
+144 LIRYHNAWIQ

-168 SDAEGQRVAIAKE
+168 SDAEGQKVAIAKE

-205 TFYEK
+205 TFYQKGEK
-210 GCKVIDN
+210 VLDN
-217 PDCWPDVDVTLY
+217 TDCWPDVDVTLY
-229 HYIGGNATS
+229 HYIGGDATS

-254 VATPRGEPT
+254 VATPKKSDIPS
-263 IDDYQIVVKK
+263 DKYQIVVKK

-281 GLPGAT
+281 GLAGAT
-287 FSLTMVGSDDP
+287 FSLEMVGSDDP
-298 SFPMTGVTGQ
+298 KFPMTGVTGQ
-308 DGTYTFKPLKAGTYQ
+308 DGTYTFKNLKAGTYQ

-336 NPGPYTVTLPMNG
+336 NPGPYAVTLPTNG
-349 QKTVTVTATDTPIT
+349 QKTVTVTALDTPIT
-363 TSSGSIRKVDKDI
+363 LASGSIRKVDKDR

-391 DNNFKYE
+391 DNNFTYE
-398 GQTVAGG
+398 GQTVEGG

-419 YIAEEIGAPEG
+419 YVAEEIGAPEG

-436 HEKKEFYWDKKS
+436 HEKKEFYWDKKNE
-448 DVTLVF
+448 VKLVF

-563 KEPVANCTFD
+563 KKPVANCTFD

-712 VNAGKT
+712 VNAGVT
-718 EVGIDVVNLKKPE
+718 NVGIDVVNLKKPE

-799 EGYQLDEPS
+799 AGYQLDEPS

-852 RYLDGT
+852 RYLGGT

-863 TVIGEKVTD
+863 TAIGEKVTD

-977 LEPEKTIIV
+977 LEPKKTIIV
-986 TEVEAPAGYIIDGQ
+986 TEIEAPAGYIIDGQ

-1059 NNLTIES
+1059 NDLTIES

-1124 TFANPSTCSLLIK
+1124 TFANP
-1137 KVCSINTDKMLEG
+1137 
-1150 AVFDVRYADGSV
+1150 
-1162 VGDSNGVYETGAD
+1162 
-1175 GTILITGLEAN
+1175 
-1186 KAIIVTETKAPNG
+1186 
-1199 FAIDTKPQ
+1199 
-1207 TVTTIAGKVV
+1207 
-1217 QLTFANAPYGKLVI
+1217 
-1231 EKRDAETNNL
+1231 
-1241 LPGAEFR
+1241 
-1248 VTTAAGC
+1248 
-1255 EVGQNG
+1255 
-1261 VIGDTT
+1261 
-1267 LTSNGIFR
+1267 
-1275 TDADGKI
+1275 
-1282 TISNL
+1282 
-1287 RPGNYIITEIK
+1287 
-1298 APDGYLID
+1298 
-1306 DPTRNV
+1306 
-1312 TVTAGDTQTIVF
+1312 
-1324 KNHST
+1324 ST

-1477 GKITITNVRPGSYV
+1477 GKITITNVRPGNYI

-1651 LNGEIVGTYVTDK
+1651 MNGEIVGTYVTDK

-1724 SVTKKGIQGVKFVVY
+1724 SVTRKGIQGVKFVVY

>member
-21 GLIPTSAFAASSEN
+21 GLIPTSAFAAPSGS

-41 LKKSDYFLDTD
+41 LQKSDYFLDTD
-52 GSKTYNSPSFDK
+52 GSKTYNSPSFGE

-76 GKTKVGFCAEHGKQ
+76 GETKIGFCAEHGKQ

-120 MTDAKYMTDAYKA
+120 MTDAKYQTDAYKE
-133 KFGSQLWTDQN
+133 KWGGELWTDQN
-144 MIRYHNAWIQ
+144 LIRYHNAWIQ

-168 SDAEGQRVAIAKE
+168 SDAEGQKVAIAKE

-205 TFYEK
+205 TFYQKGEK
-210 GCKVIDN
+210 VLDN
-217 PDCWPDVDVTLY
+217 TDCWPDVDVTLY
-229 HYIGGNATS
+229 RYIGGNATS

-244 YTNDNTQAIM
+244 YTNDNTQAVM
-254 VATPRGEPT
+254 VATPKKEPT
-263 IDDYQIVVKK
+263 GDTYRIIVKK

-281 GLPGAT
+281 GLAGAT
-287 FSLTMVGSDDP
+287 FSLEMVGSDGP
-298 SFPMTGVTGQ
+298 SFPKTGVTGQ
-308 DGTYTFKPLKAGTYQ
+308 DGTYIFDRLEAGTYK

-336 NPGPYTVTLPMNG
+336 NPGPYAVTLPTNG
-349 QKTVTVTATDTPIT
+349 QNTVTVTALDTPIT
-363 TSSGSIRKVDKDI
+363 LASGSIRKVDKDR

-391 DNNFKYE
+391 DNNFTYE
-398 GQTVAGG
+398 GQTVEGG

-419 YIAEEIGAPEG
+419 YVAEEIGAPEG

-436 HEKKEFYWDKKS
+436 HEKKEFYWDKKNE
-448 DVTLVF
+448 VKLVF

-573 IRSIDGTYHETLTT
+573 IRSIDGTYHEALTT

-712 VNAGKT
+712 VNAGVT
-718 EVGIDVVNLKKPE
+718 NVGIDVVNLKKPE

-799 EGYQLDEPS
+799 AGYQLDEPS

-852 RYLDGT
+852 RYLGGT

-872 QNGVCSWTGLKAGT
+872 QNGVCSWTSLKAGT

-930 IKKVDAKNPTKVLAG
+930 IKKVDAKHPTKVLAG

-977 LEPEKTIIV
+977 LEPKKTIIV
-986 TEVEAPAGYIIDGQ
+986 TEIEAPAGYIIDGQ

-1059 NNLTIES
+1059 NDLTIES

-1091 NYTITEVKAPDGYLI
+1091 HYTITEVKAPDGYLI

-1124 TFANPSTCSLLIK
+1124 TFANP
-1137 KVCSINTDKMLEG
+1137 
-1150 AVFDVRYADGSV
+1150 
-1162 VGDSNGVYETGAD
+1162 
-1175 GTILITGLEAN
+1175 
-1186 KAIIVTETKAPNG
+1186 
-1199 FAIDTKPQ
+1199 
-1207 TVTTIAGKVV
+1207 
-1217 QLTFANAPYGKLVI
+1217 
-1231 EKRDAETNNL
+1231 
-1241 LPGAEFR
+1241 
-1248 VTTAAGC
+1248 
-1255 EVGQNG
+1255 
-1261 VIGDTT
+1261 
-1267 LTSNGIFR
+1267 
-1275 TDADGKI
+1275 
-1282 TISNL
+1282 
-1287 RPGNYIITEIK
+1287 
-1298 APDGYLID
+1298 
-1306 DPTRNV
+1306 
-1312 TVTAGDTQTIVF
+1312 
-1324 KNHST
+1324 ST

-1477 GKITITNVRPGSYV
+1477 GKTTITNVRPGSYI

-1651 LNGEIVGTYVTDK
+1651 MNGEIVGTYVTDK

-1724 SVTKKGIQGVKFVVY
+1724 SVTRKGIQGVKFVVY

>member
-7 TRLLSLFLTAICVI
+7 TRVLSLFLTAICVI
-21 GLIPTSAFAASSEN
+21 GLIPTSAFAAPSGS

-41 LKKSDYFLDTD
+41 LQKSDYFLDTD
-52 GSKTYNSPSFDK
+52 GSKTYNSPSFGE

-76 GKTKVGFCAEHGKQ
+76 GKTNVGFCAEHGKQ

-120 MTDAKYMTDAYKA
+120 MTDAKYQTDAYKE
-133 KFGSQLWTDQN
+133 KWGGELWTDQN
-144 MIRYHNAWIQ
+144 LIRYHNAWIQ

-168 SDAEGQRVAIAKE
+168 SDAEGQKVAIAKE

-205 TFYEK
+205 TFYQKGEK
-210 GCKVIDN
+210 VLDN
-217 PDCWPDVDVTLY
+217 TDCWPDVDVTLY

-254 VATPRGEPT
+254 VATPSIPT
-263 IDDYQIVVKK
+263 AESYQIVVKK

-281 GLPGAT
+281 GLSGAT
-287 FSLTMVGSDDP
+287 FSLTMVGSTKTL
-298 SFPMTGVTGQ
+298 TGVTGQ
-308 DGTYTFKPLKAGTYQ
+308 DGTYTFKNLKAGTYQ

-336 NPGPYTVTLPMNG
+336 NPGPYAVTLPTNG
-349 QKTVTVTATDTPIT
+349 QSTVTVTALDTPIT
-363 TSSGSIRKVDKDI
+363 LASGSIRKVDKDR

-391 DNNFKYE
+391 DNNFTYE
-398 GQTVAGG
+398 GQTVEGG

-419 YIAEEIGAPEG
+419 YVAEEIGAPEG

-436 HEKKEFYWDKKS
+436 HEKKEFYWDKKNE
-448 DVTLVF
+448 VKLVF

-712 VNAGKT
+712 VNAGIT
-718 EVGIDVVNLKKPE
+718 NVGIDVVNLKKPE

-799 EGYQLDEPS
+799 AGYQLDEPS

-852 RYLDGT
+852 RYLGGT

-872 QNGVCSWTGLKAGT
+872 QNGVCSWTSLKAGT

-930 IKKVDAKNPTKVLAG
+930 IKKVDAKHPTKVLAG

-986 TEVEAPAGYIIDGQ
+986 TEIEAPAGYIIDGQ

-1059 NNLTIES
+1059 NDLTIES

-1124 TFANPSTCSLLIK
+1124 TFANP
-1137 KVCSINTDKMLEG
+1137 
-1150 AVFDVRYADGSV
+1150 
-1162 VGDSNGVYETGAD
+1162 
-1175 GTILITGLEAN
+1175 
-1186 KAIIVTETKAPNG
+1186 
-1199 FAIDTKPQ
+1199 
-1207 TVTTIAGKVV
+1207 
-1217 QLTFANAPYGKLVI
+1217 
-1231 EKRDAETNNL
+1231 
-1241 LPGAEFR
+1241 
-1248 VTTAAGC
+1248 
-1255 EVGQNG
+1255 
-1261 VIGDTT
+1261 
-1267 LTSNGIFR
+1267 
-1275 TDADGKI
+1275 
-1282 TISNL
+1282 
-1287 RPGNYIITEIK
+1287 
-1298 APDGYLID
+1298 
-1306 DPTRNV
+1306 
-1312 TVTAGDTQTIVF
+1312 
-1324 KNHST
+1324 ST

-1477 GKITITNVRPGSYV
+1477 GKITITNVRPGNYV

-1651 LNGEIVGTYVTDK
+1651 MNGEIVGTYVTDK

-1724 SVTKKGIQGVKFVVY
+1724 SVTRKGIQGVKFVVY

>member
-21 GLIPTSAFAASSEN
+21 GLIPTSAFAAPSGS

-41 LKKSDYFLDTD
+41 LQKSDYFLDTD
-52 GSKTYNSPSFDK
+52 GSKTYNSPSFGE

-76 GKTKVGFCAEHGKQ
+76 GETKVGFCAEHGKQ

-100 GNPEPVTNSFIKMM
+100 ANPEPVTNSFIKMM

-120 MTDAKYMTDAYKA
+120 MTDAEYQTDAYKEKWGGA
-133 KFGSQLWTDQN
+133 LWTDQN
-144 MIRYHNAWIQ
+144 LIRYHNAWIQ

-168 SDAEGQRVAIAKE
+168 SDAEGQKVAIAKE

-205 TFYEK
+205 TFYQKGEK
-210 GCKVIDN
+210 VLDN
-217 PDCWPDVDVTLY
+217 TDCWPDVDVTLY

-244 YTNDNTQAIM
+244 YTNDNTQAVM
-254 VATPRGEPT
+254 VATPKPPVAEE
-263 IDDYQIVVKK
+263 YQIVVKK
-273 VDSSNPTK
+273 VDSGNPTK
-281 GLPGAT
+281 GLAGAE
-287 FSLTMVGSDDP
+287 FSLEMVGSDDP
-298 SFPMTGVTGQ
+298 RFPKTGVTGQ
-308 DGTYTFKPLKAGTYQ
+308 DGTYTFKGLKAGTYQ
-323 VTETEAP
+323 VTETKAP

-336 NPGPYTVTLPMNG
+336 NPGPYTVTLPTNG
-349 QKTVTVTATDTPIT
+349 QKTVTVTALDTPIT
-363 TSSGSIRKVDKDI
+363 LASGSIRKVDKDR

-391 DNNFKYE
+391 DNNFTYE
-398 GQTVAGG
+398 GQTVEGG

-419 YIAEEIGAPEG
+419 YVAEEIGAPEG

-436 HEKKEFYWDKKS
+436 HEKKEFYWDKKNE
-448 DVTLVF
+448 VKLVF

-587 DGAGRIFLENMTPG
+587 DGTGRIFLENMTPG
-601 SYEVKETAVPKGYN
+601 SYEVKETAVPQGYN

-712 VNAGKT
+712 VNAGVT
-718 EVGIDVVNLKKPE
+718 NVGIDVVNLKKPE

-743 GVEGAKFEIFYA
+743 GVKDAKFEIFYA

-799 EGYQLDEPS
+799 AGYQLDEPS

-852 RYLDGT
+852 RYLGGT

-872 QNGVCSWTGLKAGT
+872 QNGVCSWTSLKAGT

-930 IKKVDAKNPTKVLAG
+930 IKKVDAKHPTKVLAG

-986 TEVEAPAGYIIDGQ
+986 TEIEAPAGYIIDGQ

-1033 GKLLPGAEFIIRK
+1033 GKLLSGAEFIIRK

-1059 NNLTIES
+1059 NDLTIES

-1124 TFANPSTCSLLIK
+1124 TFANP
-1137 KVCSINTDKMLEG
+1137 
-1150 AVFDVRYADGSV
+1150 
-1162 VGDSNGVYETGAD
+1162 
-1175 GTILITGLEAN
+1175 
-1186 KAIIVTETKAPNG
+1186 
-1199 FAIDTKPQ
+1199 
-1207 TVTTIAGKVV
+1207 
-1217 QLTFANAPYGKLVI
+1217 
-1231 EKRDAETNNL
+1231 
-1241 LPGAEFR
+1241 
-1248 VTTAAGC
+1248 
-1255 EVGQNG
+1255 
-1261 VIGDTT
+1261 
-1267 LTSNGIFR
+1267 
-1275 TDADGKI
+1275 
-1282 TISNL
+1282 
-1287 RPGNYIITEIK
+1287 
-1298 APDGYLID
+1298 
-1306 DPTRNV
+1306 
-1312 TVTAGDTQTIVF
+1312 
-1324 KNHST
+1324 ST

-1477 GKITITNVRPGSYV
+1477 GKITITNVRPGNYV

-1651 LNGEIVGTYVTDK
+1651 MNGEIVGTYVTDK

-1724 SVTKKGIQGVKFVVY
+1724 SVTRKGIQGVKFVVY

-2031 TVDAQTLYALTN
+2031 TVDTQTLYALTN

>member
-1 MRTKIG
+1 
-7 TRLLSLFLTAICVI
+7 
-21 GLIPTSAFAASSEN
+21 

-41 LKKSDYFLDTD
+41 LQKSDYFLDTD
-52 GSKTYNSPSFDK
+52 GSKTYNSPSFGE

-76 GKTKVGFCAEHGKQ
+76 GETKIGFCAEHGKQ

-120 MTDAKYMTDAYKA
+120 MTDAKYQTDAYKE
-133 KFGSQLWTDQN
+133 KWGGELWTDQN
-144 MIRYHNAWIQ
+144 LIRYHNAWIQ

-168 SDAEGQRVAIAKE
+168 SDAEGQKVAIAKE

-205 TFYEK
+205 TFYQKGEK
-210 GCKVIDN
+210 VLDN
-217 PDCWPDVDVTLY
+217 TDCWPDVDVTLY
-229 HYIGGNATS
+229 RYIGGNATS

-244 YTNDNTQAIM
+244 YTNDNTQAVM
-254 VATPRGEPT
+254 VATPKKSDIPS
-263 IDDYQIVVKK
+263 DKYQIVVKK

-281 GLPGAT
+281 GLAGAT
-287 FSLTMVGSDDP
+287 FSLEMVGSDDP
-298 SFPMTGVTGQ
+298 KFPMTGVTGQ
-308 DGTYTFKPLKAGTYQ
+308 DGTYTFKNLKAGTYQ

-336 NPGPYTVTLPMNG
+336 NPGPYAVTLPTNG
-349 QKTVTVTATDTPIT
+349 QKTVTVTALDTPIT
-363 TSSGSIRKVDKDI
+363 LASGSIRKVDKDR

-391 DNNFKYE
+391 DNNFTYE
-398 GQTVAGG
+398 GQTVEGG

-419 YIAEEIGAPEG
+419 YVAEEIGAPEG

-436 HEKKEFYWDKKS
+436 HEKKEFYWDKKNE
-448 DVTLVF
+448 VKLVF

-563 KEPVANCTFD
+563 KKPVANCTFD

-630 FTLTFEN
+630 FTRTFEN

-712 VNAGKT
+712 VNAGVT
-718 EVGIDVVNLKKPE
+718 NVGIDVVNLKKPE

-743 GVEGAKFEIFYA
+743 SVEGAKFEIFYA

-799 EGYQLDEPS
+799 AGYQLDEPS

-852 RYLDGT
+852 RYLGGT

-930 IKKVDAKNPTKVLAG
+930 IKKVDAKHPTKVLAG

-986 TEVEAPAGYIIDGQ
+986 TEIEAPAGYIIDGQ

-1059 NNLTIES
+1059 NDLTIES

-1124 TFANPSTCSLLIK
+1124 TFANP
-1137 KVCSINTDKMLEG
+1137 
-1150 AVFDVRYADGSV
+1150 
-1162 VGDSNGVYETGAD
+1162 
-1175 GTILITGLEAN
+1175 
-1186 KAIIVTETKAPNG
+1186 
-1199 FAIDTKPQ
+1199 
-1207 TVTTIAGKVV
+1207 
-1217 QLTFANAPYGKLVI
+1217 
-1231 EKRDAETNNL
+1231 
-1241 LPGAEFR
+1241 
-1248 VTTAAGC
+1248 
-1255 EVGQNG
+1255 
-1261 VIGDTT
+1261 
-1267 LTSNGIFR
+1267 
-1275 TDADGKI
+1275 
-1282 TISNL
+1282 
-1287 RPGNYIITEIK
+1287 
-1298 APDGYLID
+1298 
-1306 DPTRNV
+1306 
-1312 TVTAGDTQTIVF
+1312 
-1324 KNHST
+1324 ST

-1477 GKITITNVRPGSYV
+1477 GKITITNVRPGNYV

-1651 LNGEIVGTYVTDK
+1651 MNGEIVGTYVTDK

-1724 SVTKKGIQGVKFVVY
+1724 SVTRKGIQGVKFVVY

>member
-21 GLIPTSAFAASSEN
+21 GLIPTSAFAAPSGS

-41 LKKSDYFLDTD
+41 LQKSDYFLDTD
-52 GSKTYNSPSFDK
+52 GSKTYNSPSFGE

-76 GKTKVGFCAEHGKQ
+76 GKTNVGFCAEHGKQ

-120 MTDAKYMTDAYKA
+120 MTDAKYQTDAYKE
-133 KFGSQLWTDQN
+133 KWGGELWTDQN
-144 MIRYHNAWIQ
+144 LIRYHNAWIQ

-168 SDAEGQRVAIAKE
+168 SDAEGQKVAIAKE

-205 TFYEK
+205 TFYQKGEK
-210 GCKVIDN
+210 VLDN
-217 PDCWPDVDVTLY
+217 TDCWPDVDVTLY
-229 HYIGGNATS
+229 HYIGGDATS

-254 VATPRGEPT
+254 VATPKKSDIPS
-263 IDDYQIVVKK
+263 DKYQIVVKK

-281 GLPGAT
+281 GLAGAT
-287 FSLTMVGSDDP
+287 FSLEMVGSDDP
-298 SFPMTGVTGQ
+298 KFPMTGVTGQ
-308 DGTYTFKPLKAGTYQ
+308 DGTYTFKNLKAGTYQ

-336 NPGPYTVTLPMNG
+336 NPGPYAVTLPTNG
-349 QKTVTVTATDTPIT
+349 QKTVTVTALDTPIT
-363 TSSGSIRKVDKDI
+363 LASGSIRKVDKDR

-391 DNNFKYE
+391 DNNFTYE
-398 GQTVAGG
+398 GQTVEGG

-419 YIAEEIGAPEG
+419 YVAEEIGAPEG

-436 HEKKEFYWDKKS
+436 HEKKEFYWDKKNE
-448 DVTLVF
+448 VKLVF

-563 KEPVANCTFD
+563 KGPVANCTFD

-663 KKGGQS
+663 KKGGQT

-712 VNAGKT
+712 VNAGVT
-718 EVGIDVVNLKKPE
+718 NVGIDVVNLKKPE

-799 EGYQLDEPS
+799 AGYQLDEPS

-852 RYLDGT
+852 RYLGGT

-930 IKKVDAKNPTKVLAG
+930 IKKVDAKHPTKVLAG

-986 TEVEAPAGYIIDGQ
+986 TEIEAPAGYIIDGQ

-1059 NNLTIES
+1059 NDLTIES

-1091 NYTITEVKAPDGYLI
+1091 HYTITEVKAPDGYLI

-1124 TFANPSTCSLLIK
+1124 TFANP
-1137 KVCSINTDKMLEG
+1137 
-1150 AVFDVRYADGSV
+1150 
-1162 VGDSNGVYETGAD
+1162 
-1175 GTILITGLEAN
+1175 
-1186 KAIIVTETKAPNG
+1186 
-1199 FAIDTKPQ
+1199 
-1207 TVTTIAGKVV
+1207 
-1217 QLTFANAPYGKLVI
+1217 
-1231 EKRDAETNNL
+1231 
-1241 LPGAEFR
+1241 
-1248 VTTAAGC
+1248 
-1255 EVGQNG
+1255 
-1261 VIGDTT
+1261 
-1267 LTSNGIFR
+1267 
-1275 TDADGKI
+1275 
-1282 TISNL
+1282 
-1287 RPGNYIITEIK
+1287 
-1298 APDGYLID
+1298 
-1306 DPTRNV
+1306 
-1312 TVTAGDTQTIVF
+1312 
-1324 KNHST
+1324 ST

-1477 GKITITNVRPGSYV
+1477 GKITITNVRPGNYV

-1651 LNGEIVGTYVTDK
+1651 MNGEIVGTYVTDK

-1922 VMRWTVSGVRNDSTT
+1922 IMRWTVSGVRNDSTT

-2070 SVYSHYVPAKPAA
+2070 SIYSHYVPAKPAA
-2083 PKSPKLPR
+2083 PKSPTLPR

>member
-21 GLIPTSAFAASSEN
+21 GLIPTSAFAAPSGS

-41 LKKSDYFLDTD
+41 LQKSDYFLDTD
-52 GSKTYNSPSFDK
+52 GSKTYNSPSFGE

-76 GKTKVGFCAEHGKQ
+76 GKTNVGFCAEHGKQ

-120 MTDAKYMTDAYKA
+120 MTDAKYQTDAYKE
-133 KFGSQLWTDQN
+133 KWGGELWTDQN
-144 MIRYHNAWIQ
+144 LIRYHNAWIQ

-168 SDAEGQRVAIAKE
+168 SDAEGQKVAIAKE

-205 TFYEK
+205 TFYQKGEK
-210 GCKVIDN
+210 VLDN
-217 PDCWPDVDVTLY
+217 TDCWPDVDVTLY
-229 HYIGGNATS
+229 HYIGGDATS

-254 VATPRGEPT
+254 VATPKKSDIPS
-263 IDDYQIVVKK
+263 DKYQIVVKK

-281 GLPGAT
+281 GLAGAT
-287 FSLTMVGSDDP
+287 FSLEMVGSDDP
-298 SFPMTGVTGQ
+298 KFPMTGVTGQ
-308 DGTYTFKPLKAGTYQ
+308 DGTYTFKNLKAGTYQ

-336 NPGPYTVTLPMNG
+336 NPGPYAVTLPTNG
-349 QKTVTVTATDTPIT
+349 QKTVTVTALDTPIT
-363 TSSGSIRKVDKDI
+363 LASGSIRKVDKDR

-391 DNNFKYE
+391 DNNFTYE
-398 GQTVAGG
+398 GQTVEGG

-419 YIAEEIGAPEG
+419 YVAEEIGAPEG

-436 HEKKEFYWDKKS
+436 HEKKEFYWDKKNE
-448 DVTLVF
+448 VKLVF

-712 VNAGKT
+712 VNAGVT
-718 EVGIDVVNLKKPE
+718 NVGIDVVNLKKPE

-799 EGYQLDEPS
+799 AGYQLDEPS

-852 RYLDGT
+852 RYLGGT

-930 IKKVDAKNPTKVLAG
+930 IKKVDAKHPTKVLAG

-986 TEVEAPAGYIIDGQ
+986 TEIEAPAGYIIDGQ

-1059 NNLTIES
+1059 NDLTIES

-1124 TFANPSTCSLLIK
+1124 TFANP
-1137 KVCSINTDKMLEG
+1137 
-1150 AVFDVRYADGSV
+1150 
-1162 VGDSNGVYETGAD
+1162 
-1175 GTILITGLEAN
+1175 
-1186 KAIIVTETKAPNG
+1186 
-1199 FAIDTKPQ
+1199 
-1207 TVTTIAGKVV
+1207 
-1217 QLTFANAPYGKLVI
+1217 
-1231 EKRDAETNNL
+1231 
-1241 LPGAEFR
+1241 
-1248 VTTAAGC
+1248 
-1255 EVGQNG
+1255 
-1261 VIGDTT
+1261 
-1267 LTSNGIFR
+1267 
-1275 TDADGKI
+1275 
-1282 TISNL
+1282 
-1287 RPGNYIITEIK
+1287 
-1298 APDGYLID
+1298 
-1306 DPTRNV
+1306 
-1312 TVTAGDTQTIVF
+1312 
-1324 KNHST
+1324 ST

-1477 GKITITNVRPGSYV
+1477 GKITITNVRPGNYI

-1651 LNGEIVGTYVTDK
+1651 MNGEIVGTYVTDK

-1724 SVTKKGIQGVKFVVY
+1724 SVTRKGIQGVKFVVY

>member
-21 GLIPTSAFAASSEN
+21 GLIPTSAFAAPSGS

-41 LKKSDYFLDTD
+41 LQKSDYFLDTD
-52 GSKTYNSPSFDK
+52 GSKTYNSPSFGE

-76 GKTKVGFCAEHGKQ
+76 GKTNVGFCAEHGKQ

-120 MTDAKYMTDAYKA
+120 MTDAKYQTDAYKE
-133 KFGSQLWTDQN
+133 KWGGELWTDQN
-144 MIRYHNAWIQ
+144 LIRYHNAWIQ

-168 SDAEGQRVAIAKE
+168 SDAEGQKVAIAKE

-205 TFYEK
+205 TFYQKGEK
-210 GCKVIDN
+210 VLDN
-217 PDCWPDVDVTLY
+217 TDCWPDVDVTLY
-229 HYIGGNATS
+229 HYIGGNVTS

-254 VATPRGEPT
+254 VATPKKSDIPS
-263 IDDYQIVVKK
+263 DKYQIVVKK

-281 GLPGAT
+281 GLAGAT
-287 FSLTMVGSDDP
+287 FSLEMVGSDDP
-298 SFPMTGVTGQ
+298 KFPMTGVTGQ
-308 DGTYTFKPLKAGTYQ
+308 DGTYTFKNLKAGTYQ
-323 VTETEAP
+323 VTETTAP
-330 EGYQID
+330 DGYQID
-336 NPGPYTVTLPMNG
+336 NPGPYAVTLPTNG
-349 QKTVTVTATDTPIT
+349 QKTVTVTALDTPIT
-363 TSSGSIRKVDKDI
+363 LASGSIRKVDKDR

-391 DNNFKYE
+391 DNNFTYE
-398 GQTVAGG
+398 GQTVEGG

-419 YIAEEIGAPEG
+419 YVAEEIGAPEG

-436 HEKKEFYWDKKS
+436 HEKKEFYWDKKNE
-448 DVTLVF
+448 VKLVF

-712 VNAGKT
+712 VNAGVT
-718 EVGIDVVNLKKPE
+718 NVGIDVVNLKKPE

-799 EGYQLDEPS
+799 AGYQLDEPS

-852 RYLDGT
+852 RYLGGT

-930 IKKVDAKNPTKVLAG
+930 IKKVDAKHPTKVLAG

-986 TEVEAPAGYIIDGQ
+986 TEIEAPAGYIIDGQ

-1059 NNLTIES
+1059 NDLTIES

-1124 TFANPSTCSLLIK
+1124 TFANP
-1137 KVCSINTDKMLEG
+1137 
-1150 AVFDVRYADGSV
+1150 
-1162 VGDSNGVYETGAD
+1162 
-1175 GTILITGLEAN
+1175 
-1186 KAIIVTETKAPNG
+1186 
-1199 FAIDTKPQ
+1199 
-1207 TVTTIAGKVV
+1207 
-1217 QLTFANAPYGKLVI
+1217 
-1231 EKRDAETNNL
+1231 
-1241 LPGAEFR
+1241 
-1248 VTTAAGC
+1248 
-1255 EVGQNG
+1255 
-1261 VIGDTT
+1261 
-1267 LTSNGIFR
+1267 
-1275 TDADGKI
+1275 
-1282 TISNL
+1282 
-1287 RPGNYIITEIK
+1287 
-1298 APDGYLID
+1298 
-1306 DPTRNV
+1306 
-1312 TVTAGDTQTIVF
+1312 
-1324 KNHST
+1324 ST

-1477 GKITITNVRPGSYV
+1477 GKITITNVRPGNYI

-1651 LNGEIVGTYVTDK
+1651 MNGEIVGTYVTDK

-1724 SVTKKGIQGVKFVVY
+1724 SVTRKGIQGVKFVVY

>member
-21 GLIPTSAFAASSEN
+21 GLIPTSAFAAPSGS

-41 LKKSDYFLDTD
+41 LQKSDYFLDTD
-52 GSKTYNSPSFDK
+52 GSKTYNSPSFGE

-76 GKTKVGFCAEHGKQ
+76 GETKIGFCAEHGKQ

-120 MTDAKYMTDAYKA
+120 MTDAKYQTDAYKE
-133 KFGSQLWTDQN
+133 KWGGELWTDQN
-144 MIRYHNAWIQ
+144 LIRYHNAWIQ

-168 SDAEGQRVAIAKE
+168 SDAEGQKVAIAKE

-205 TFYEK
+205 TFYQKGEK
-210 GCKVIDN
+210 VLDN
-217 PDCWPDVDVTLY
+217 TDCWPDVDVTLY
-229 HYIGGNATS
+229 RYIGGNATS

-244 YTNDNTQAIM
+244 YTNDNTQAVM
-254 VATPRGEPT
+254 VATPKKSDIPS
-263 IDDYQIVVKK
+263 DKYQIVVKK

-281 GLPGAT
+281 GLAGAT
-287 FSLTMVGSDDP
+287 FSLEMVGSDDP
-298 SFPMTGVTGQ
+298 KFPMTGVTGQ
-308 DGTYTFKPLKAGTYQ
+308 DGTYTFKNLKAGTYQ

-336 NPGPYTVTLPMNG
+336 NPGPYAVTLPTNG
-349 QKTVTVTATDTPIT
+349 QKTVTVTALDTPIT
-363 TSSGSIRKVDKDI
+363 LASGSIRKVDKDR

-391 DNNFKYE
+391 DNNFTFE
-398 GQTVAGG
+398 GQTVEGG

-419 YIAEEIGAPEG
+419 YVAEEIGAPEG

-436 HEKKEFYWDKKS
+436 HEKKEFYWDKKNE
-448 DVTLVF
+448 VKLVF

-712 VNAGKT
+712 VNAGVT
-718 EVGIDVVNLKKPE
+718 NVGIDVVNLKKPE

-799 EGYQLDEPS
+799 AGYQLDEPS

-852 RYLDGT
+852 RYLGGT

-872 QNGVCSWTGLKAGT
+872 QNGVCSWTSLKAGT

-930 IKKVDAKNPTKVLAG
+930 IKKVDAKHPTKVLAG

-977 LEPEKTIIV
+977 LEPKKTIIV
-986 TEVEAPAGYIIDGQ
+986 TEIEAPAGYIIDGQ

-1059 NNLTIES
+1059 NDLTIES

-1124 TFANPSTCSLLIK
+1124 TFANP
-1137 KVCSINTDKMLEG
+1137 
-1150 AVFDVRYADGSV
+1150 
-1162 VGDSNGVYETGAD
+1162 
-1175 GTILITGLEAN
+1175 
-1186 KAIIVTETKAPNG
+1186 
-1199 FAIDTKPQ
+1199 
-1207 TVTTIAGKVV
+1207 
-1217 QLTFANAPYGKLVI
+1217 
-1231 EKRDAETNNL
+1231 
-1241 LPGAEFR
+1241 
-1248 VTTAAGC
+1248 
-1255 EVGQNG
+1255 
-1261 VIGDTT
+1261 
-1267 LTSNGIFR
+1267 
-1275 TDADGKI
+1275 
-1282 TISNL
+1282 
-1287 RPGNYIITEIK
+1287 
-1298 APDGYLID
+1298 
-1306 DPTRNV
+1306 
-1312 TVTAGDTQTIVF
+1312 
-1324 KNHST
+1324 ST

-1445 RVTTA
+1445 RVSTA

-1477 GKITITNVRPGSYV
+1477 GKITITNVRPGNYV

-1651 LNGEIVGTYVTDK
+1651 MNGEIVGTYVTDK

-1724 SVTKKGIQGVKFVVY
+1724 SVTRKGIQGVKFVVY

>member
-21 GLIPTSAFAASSEN
+21 GLIPTSAFAAPSGS

-41 LKKSDYFLDTD
+41 LQKSDYFLDTD
-52 GSKTYNSPSFDK
+52 GSKTYNSPSFGE

-76 GKTKVGFCAEHGKQ
+76 GETKVGFCAEHGKQ

-120 MTDAKYMTDAYKA
+120 MTDAKYQTDAYKE
-133 KFGSQLWTDQN
+133 KWGGELWTDQN
-144 MIRYHNAWIQ
+144 LIRYHNAWIQ

-168 SDAEGQRVAIAKE
+168 SDAEGQKVAIAKE

-205 TFYEK
+205 TFYQKGEK
-210 GCKVIDN
+210 VLDN
-217 PDCWPDVDVTLY
+217 TDCWPDVDVTLY
-229 HYIGGNATS
+229 RYIGGNATS

-244 YTNDNTQAIM
+244 YTNDNTQAVM
-254 VATPRGEPT
+254 VATPKPPT
-263 IDDYQIVVKK
+263 AEDYQIVVKK

-281 GLPGAT
+281 GLAGAA
-287 FSLTMVGSDDP
+287 FSLEMVGSDDP
-298 SFPMTGVTGQ
+298 MFPMTGVTGQ
-308 DGTYTFKPLKAGTYQ
+308 DGTYTFKKLKAGTYQ
-323 VTETEAP
+323 VTETKAP
-330 EGYQID
+330 DGYQID
-336 NPGPYTVTLPMNG
+336 NPGPYTVTLPTNG
-349 QKTVTVTATDTPIT
+349 QKTVTVTALDTPIT
-363 TSSGSIRKVDKDI
+363 LASGSIRKVDKDR

-391 DNNFKYE
+391 DNNFTYE
-398 GQTVAGG
+398 GQTVDGG

-419 YIAEEIGAPEG
+419 YVAEEIGAPEG

-436 HEKKEFYWDKKS
+436 HEKKEFYWDKKNE
-448 DVTLVF
+448 VKLVF

-497 TITVPNVTEGTYWF
+497 TIIVPNVTEGTYWF

-563 KEPVANCTFD
+563 KKPVANCTFD
-573 IRSIDGTYHETLTT
+573 IRSIDGTYHEALTT

-712 VNAGKT
+712 VNAGVT
-718 EVGIDVVNLKKPE
+718 NVGIDVVNLKKPE

-799 EGYQLDEPS
+799 AGYQLDEPS

-852 RYLDGT
+852 RYLGGT

-872 QNGVCSWTGLKAGT
+872 QNGVCSWTSLKAGT

-930 IKKVDAKNPTKVLAG
+930 IKKVDAKHPTKVLAG

-986 TEVEAPAGYIIDGQ
+986 TEIEAPAGYIIDGQ

-1059 NNLTIES
+1059 NDLTIES

-1124 TFANPSTCSLLIK
+1124 TFANP
-1137 KVCSINTDKMLEG
+1137 
-1150 AVFDVRYADGSV
+1150 
-1162 VGDSNGVYETGAD
+1162 
-1175 GTILITGLEAN
+1175 
-1186 KAIIVTETKAPNG
+1186 
-1199 FAIDTKPQ
+1199 
-1207 TVTTIAGKVV
+1207 
-1217 QLTFANAPYGKLVI
+1217 
-1231 EKRDAETNNL
+1231 
-1241 LPGAEFR
+1241 
-1248 VTTAAGC
+1248 
-1255 EVGQNG
+1255 
-1261 VIGDTT
+1261 
-1267 LTSNGIFR
+1267 
-1275 TDADGKI
+1275 
-1282 TISNL
+1282 
-1287 RPGNYIITEIK
+1287 
-1298 APDGYLID
+1298 
-1306 DPTRNV
+1306 
-1312 TVTAGDTQTIVF
+1312 
-1324 KNHST
+1324 ST

-1477 GKITITNVRPGSYV
+1477 GKITITNVRPGNYI

-1651 LNGEIVGTYVTDK
+1651 MNGEIVGTYVTDK

-1724 SVTKKGIQGVKFVVY
+1724 SVTRKGIQGVKFVVY

>member
-563 KEPVANCTFD
+563 KKPVANCTFD

-852 RYLDGT
+852 RYLGGT

-986 TEVEAPAGYIIDGQ
+986 TEIEAPAGYIIDGQ

-1033 GKLLPGAEFIIRK
+1033 GKLLSGAEFIIRK

-1124 TFANPSTCSLLIK
+1124 TFANP
-1137 KVCSINTDKMLEG
+1137 
-1150 AVFDVRYADGSV
+1150 
-1162 VGDSNGVYETGAD
+1162 
-1175 GTILITGLEAN
+1175 
-1186 KAIIVTETKAPNG
+1186 
-1199 FAIDTKPQ
+1199 
-1207 TVTTIAGKVV
+1207 
-1217 QLTFANAPYGKLVI
+1217 
-1231 EKRDAETNNL
+1231 
-1241 LPGAEFR
+1241 
-1248 VTTAAGC
+1248 
-1255 EVGQNG
+1255 
-1261 VIGDTT
+1261 
-1267 LTSNGIFR
+1267 
-1275 TDADGKI
+1275 
-1282 TISNL
+1282 
-1287 RPGNYIITEIK
+1287 
-1298 APDGYLID
+1298 
-1306 DPTRNV
+1306 
-1312 TVTAGDTQTIVF
+1312 
-1324 KNHST
+1324 ST

-1477 GKITITNVRPGSYV
+1477 GKTTITNVRPGSYI

-1651 LNGEIVGTYVTDK
+1651 MNGEIVGTYVTDK

-1724 SVTKKGIQGVKFVVY
+1724 SVTRKGIQGVKFVVY

-2070 SVYSHYVPAKPAA
+2070 SIYSHYVPAKPAA
-2083 PKSPKLPR
+2083 PKSPTLPR

>member
-21 GLIPTSAFAASSEN
+21 GLIPTSAFAAPSGS

-41 LKKSDYFLDTD
+41 LQKSDYFLDTD
-52 GSKTYNSPSFDK
+52 GSKTYNSPSFGE

-76 GKTKVGFCAEHGKQ
+76 GETKIGFCAEHGKQ

-120 MTDAKYMTDAYKA
+120 MTDTKYQTDAYKE
-133 KFGSQLWTDQN
+133 KWGGELWTDPN
-144 MIRYHNAWIQ
+144 LIRYHNAWIQ

-168 SDAEGQRVAIAKE
+168 SDAEGQKVAIAKE

-205 TFYEK
+205 TFYQKGEK
-210 GCKVIDN
+210 VLDN
-217 PDCWPDVDVTLY
+217 TDCWPDVDVTLY

-244 YTNDNTQAIM
+244 YTNENTQAIM
-254 VATPRGEPT
+254 VATPKEPT
-263 IDDYQIVVKK
+263 SEEYQIVVKK

-281 GLPGAT
+281 GLAGAE
-287 FSLTMVGSDDP
+287 FSLEMVGSDDP
-298 SFPMTGVTGQ
+298 KFPMTGVTRQ
-308 DGTYTFKPLKAGTYQ
+308 NGTYTFRGLKAGTYQ
-323 VTETEAP
+323 VTETTAP
-330 EGYQID
+330 DGYQID
-336 NPGPYTVTLPMNG
+336 NPGPYTVTLPTNG
-349 QKTVTVTATDTPIT
+349 QKTVTVTALDTPIT
-363 TSSGSIRKVDKDI
+363 LASGSIRKVDKDR

-391 DNNFKYE
+391 DNNFTYE
-398 GQTVAGG
+398 GQTVEGG

-419 YIAEEIGAPEG
+419 YVAEEIGAPEG

-436 HEKKEFYWDKKS
+436 HEKKEFYWDKKNE
-448 DVTLVF
+448 VKLVF

-712 VNAGKT
+712 VNAGVT
-718 EVGIDVVNLKKPE
+718 NVGIDVVNLKKPE

-799 EGYQLDEPS
+799 AGYQLDEPS

-852 RYLDGT
+852 RYLGGT

-930 IKKVDAKNPTKVLAG
+930 IKKVDAKHPTKVLAG

-977 LEPEKTIIV
+977 LEPKKTIIV
-986 TEVEAPAGYIIDGQ
+986 TEIEAPAGYIIDGQ

-1059 NNLTIES
+1059 NDLTIES

-1091 NYTITEVKAPDGYLI
+1091 HYTITEVKAPDGYLI

-1124 TFANPSTCSLLIK
+1124 TFANP
-1137 KVCSINTDKMLEG
+1137 
-1150 AVFDVRYADGSV
+1150 
-1162 VGDSNGVYETGAD
+1162 
-1175 GTILITGLEAN
+1175 
-1186 KAIIVTETKAPNG
+1186 
-1199 FAIDTKPQ
+1199 
-1207 TVTTIAGKVV
+1207 
-1217 QLTFANAPYGKLVI
+1217 
-1231 EKRDAETNNL
+1231 
-1241 LPGAEFR
+1241 
-1248 VTTAAGC
+1248 
-1255 EVGQNG
+1255 
-1261 VIGDTT
+1261 
-1267 LTSNGIFR
+1267 
-1275 TDADGKI
+1275 
-1282 TISNL
+1282 
-1287 RPGNYIITEIK
+1287 
-1298 APDGYLID
+1298 
-1306 DPTRNV
+1306 
-1312 TVTAGDTQTIVF
+1312 
-1324 KNHST
+1324 ST

-1477 GKITITNVRPGSYV
+1477 GKITITNVRPGNYV

-1651 LNGEIVGTYVTDK
+1651 MNGEIVGTYVTDK

-1704 TKTFEFENTASASM
+1704 TKTFEFENIASASM

-1724 SVTKKGIQGVKFVVY
+1724 SVTRKGIQGVKFVVY

-1760 KTLEDGKY
+1760 KTLEDGRY

>member
-1 MRTKIG
+1 MRQKIG

-21 GLIPTSAFAASSEN
+21 GLIPTSAFAAPSGS

-41 LKKSDYFLDTD
+41 LQKSDYFLDTD
-52 GSKTYNSPSFDK
+52 GSKTYNSPSFGE

-76 GKTKVGFCAEHGKQ
+76 GKTNVGFCAEHGKQ

-120 MTDAKYMTDAYKA
+120 MTDAKYQTDAYKE
-133 KFGSQLWTDQN
+133 KWGGELWTDQN
-144 MIRYHNAWIQ
+144 LIRYHNAWIQ

-168 SDAEGQRVAIAKE
+168 SDAEGQKVAIAKE

-205 TFYEK
+205 TFYQKGEK
-210 GCKVIDN
+210 VLDN
-217 PDCWPDVDVTLY
+217 TDCWPDVDVTLY

-254 VATPRGEPT
+254 VATPSIPT
-263 IDDYQIVVKK
+263 LGNYQITVKK

-281 GLPGAT
+281 GLAGAE
-287 FSLTMVGSDDP
+287 FSLEMVGSDDP
-298 SFPMTGVTGQ
+298 KFPMTGVTGQ
-308 DGTYTFKPLKAGTYQ
+308 GGTLTFKDLKAGTYQ
-323 VTETEAP
+323 VTETKAP
-330 EGYQID
+330 EDYQID
-336 NPGPYTVTLPMNG
+336 NPGPYTVTLPTNG
-349 QKTVTVTATDTPIT
+349 QNTVTVTATDTPIT
-363 TSSGSIRKVDKDI
+363 LASGSIRKVDKDR

-391 DNNFKYE
+391 DNNFTYE
-398 GQTVAGG
+398 GQTVEGG

-419 YIAEEIGAPEG
+419 YVAEEIGAPEG

-436 HEKKEFYWDKKS
+436 HEKKEFYWDKKNE
-448 DVTLVF
+448 VKLVF

-558 IDSVT
+558 INSVT

-712 VNAGKT
+712 VNAGVT
-718 EVGIDVVNLKKPE
+718 NVGIDVVNLKKPE

-799 EGYQLDEPS
+799 AGYQLDEPS

-852 RYLDGT
+852 RYLGGT

-930 IKKVDAKNPTKVLAG
+930 IKKVDAKHPTKVLAG

-986 TEVEAPAGYIIDGQ
+986 TEIEAPAGYIIDGQ

-1033 GKLLPGAEFIIRK
+1033 GKLLSGAEFIIRK

-1059 NNLTIES
+1059 NDLTIES

-1124 TFANPSTCSLLIK
+1124 TFANP
-1137 KVCSINTDKMLEG
+1137 
-1150 AVFDVRYADGSV
+1150 
-1162 VGDSNGVYETGAD
+1162 
-1175 GTILITGLEAN
+1175 
-1186 KAIIVTETKAPNG
+1186 
-1199 FAIDTKPQ
+1199 
-1207 TVTTIAGKVV
+1207 
-1217 QLTFANAPYGKLVI
+1217 
-1231 EKRDAETNNL
+1231 
-1241 LPGAEFR
+1241 
-1248 VTTAAGC
+1248 
-1255 EVGQNG
+1255 
-1261 VIGDTT
+1261 
-1267 LTSNGIFR
+1267 
-1275 TDADGKI
+1275 
-1282 TISNL
+1282 
-1287 RPGNYIITEIK
+1287 
-1298 APDGYLID
+1298 
-1306 DPTRNV
+1306 
-1312 TVTAGDTQTIVF
+1312 
-1324 KNHST
+1324 ST

-1477 GKITITNVRPGSYV
+1477 GKITITNVRPGNYV

-1552 SDGRFVAQDGGAT
+1552 SDGRFVAQDGGAS

-1651 LNGEIVGTYVTDK
+1651 MNGEIVGTYVTDK

-1724 SVTKKGIQGVKFVVY
+1724 SVTRKGIQGVKFVVY

-2070 SVYSHYVPAKPAA
+2070 SIYSHYVPAKPAA

>member
-21 GLIPTSAFAASSEN
+21 GLIPTSAFAAPSGS

-41 LKKSDYFLDTD
+41 LQKSDYFLDTD
-52 GSKTYNSPSFDK
+52 GSKTYNSPSFGE

-76 GKTKVGFCAEHGKQ
+76 GETKIGFCAEHGKQ

-100 GNPEPVTNSFIKMM
+100 ANPEPVTNSFIKMM

-120 MTDAKYMTDAYKA
+120 MTDAKYQTDAYKE
-133 KFGSQLWTDQN
+133 KWGGELWTDQN
-144 MIRYHNAWIQ
+144 LIRYHNAWIQ

-168 SDAEGQRVAIAKE
+168 SDAEGQKVAIAKE

-205 TFYEK
+205 TFYQKGEK
-210 GCKVIDN
+210 VLDN
-217 PDCWPDVDVTLY
+217 TDCWPDVDVTLY

-254 VATPRGEPT
+254 VATPKPPT
-263 IDDYQIVVKK
+263 AEDYQIVVKK

-281 GLPGAT
+281 GLAGAA
-287 FSLTMVGSDDP
+287 FSLEMVGSDDP
-298 SFPMTGVTGQ
+298 MFPMTGVTGQ
-308 DGTYTFKPLKAGTYQ
+308 DGTYTFKKLKAGTYQ
-323 VTETEAP
+323 VTETKAP
-330 EGYQID
+330 DGYQID
-336 NPGPYTVTLPMNG
+336 NPGPYTVTLPTNG
-349 QKTVTVTATDTPIT
+349 QKTVTVTALDTPIT
-363 TSSGSIRKVDKDI
+363 LASGSIRKVDKDR

-391 DNNFKYE
+391 DNNFTYE
-398 GQTVAGG
+398 GQTVEGG

-419 YIAEEIGAPEG
+419 YVAEEIGAPEG

-436 HEKKEFYWDKKS
+436 HEKKEFYWDKKNE
-448 DVTLVF
+448 VKLVF

-573 IRSIDGTYHETLTT
+573 IRSIDGTYHEALTT

-712 VNAGKT
+712 VNAGVT
-718 EVGIDVVNLKKPE
+718 NVGIDVVNLKKPE

-799 EGYQLDEPS
+799 AGYQLDEPS

-852 RYLDGT
+852 RYLGGT

-863 TVIGEKVTD
+863 TAIGEKVTD

-977 LEPEKTIIV
+977 LEPKKTIIV
-986 TEVEAPAGYIIDGQ
+986 TEIEAPAGYIIDGQ

-1059 NNLTIES
+1059 NDLTIES

-1124 TFANPSTCSLLIK
+1124 TFANP
-1137 KVCSINTDKMLEG
+1137 
-1150 AVFDVRYADGSV
+1150 
-1162 VGDSNGVYETGAD
+1162 
-1175 GTILITGLEAN
+1175 
-1186 KAIIVTETKAPNG
+1186 
-1199 FAIDTKPQ
+1199 
-1207 TVTTIAGKVV
+1207 
-1217 QLTFANAPYGKLVI
+1217 
-1231 EKRDAETNNL
+1231 
-1241 LPGAEFR
+1241 
-1248 VTTAAGC
+1248 
-1255 EVGQNG
+1255 
-1261 VIGDTT
+1261 
-1267 LTSNGIFR
+1267 
-1275 TDADGKI
+1275 
-1282 TISNL
+1282 
-1287 RPGNYIITEIK
+1287 
-1298 APDGYLID
+1298 
-1306 DPTRNV
+1306 
-1312 TVTAGDTQTIVF
+1312 
-1324 KNHST
+1324 ST

-1477 GKITITNVRPGSYV
+1477 GKTTITNVRPGSYI

-1651 LNGEIVGTYVTDK
+1651 MNGEIVGTYVTDK

-1724 SVTKKGIQGVKFVVY
+1724 SVTRKGIQGVKFVVY

>member
-21 GLIPTSAFAASSEN
+21 GLIPTSAFAAPSGS

-41 LKKSDYFLDTD
+41 LQKSDYFLDTD
-52 GSKTYNSPSFDK
+52 GSKTYNSPSFGE

-76 GKTKVGFCAEHGKQ
+76 GETKVGFCAEHGKQ

-120 MTDAKYMTDAYKA
+120 MTDAKYQTDAYKE
-133 KFGSQLWTDQN
+133 KWGGELWTDQN
-144 MIRYHNAWIQ
+144 LIRYHNAWIQ

-168 SDAEGQRVAIAKE
+168 SDAEGQKVAIAKE

-205 TFYEK
+205 TFYQKGEK
-210 GCKVIDN
+210 VLDN
-217 PDCWPDVDVTLY
+217 TDCWPDVDVTLY
-229 HYIGGNATS
+229 RYIGGNATS

-244 YTNDNTQAIM
+244 YTNDNTQAVM
-254 VATPRGEPT
+254 VATPKPPT
-263 IDDYQIVVKK
+263 AEDYQIVVKK

-281 GLPGAT
+281 GLAGAA
-287 FSLTMVGSDDP
+287 FSLEMVGSDDP
-298 SFPMTGVTGQ
+298 MFPMTGVTGQ
-308 DGTYTFKPLKAGTYQ
+308 DGTYTFKKLKAGTYQ
-323 VTETEAP
+323 VTETKAP
-330 EGYQID
+330 DGYQID
-336 NPGPYTVTLPMNG
+336 NPGPYTVTLPTNG
-349 QKTVTVTATDTPIT
+349 QKTVTVTALDTPIT
-363 TSSGSIRKVDKDI
+363 LASGSIRKVDKDR

-391 DNNFKYE
+391 DNNFTYE
-398 GQTVAGG
+398 GQTVEGG

-419 YIAEEIGAPEG
+419 YVAEEIGAPEG

-436 HEKKEFYWDKKS
+436 HEKKEFYWDKKNE
-448 DVTLVF
+448 VKLVF

-558 IDSVT
+558 INSVT

-573 IRSIDGTYHETLTT
+573 IRSIDGTYHEALTT

-712 VNAGKT
+712 VNAGVT
-718 EVGIDVVNLKKPE
+718 NVGIDVVNLKKPE

-799 EGYQLDEPS
+799 AGYQLDEPS

-852 RYLDGT
+852 RYLGGT

-872 QNGVCSWTGLKAGT
+872 QNGVCSWTSLKAGT

-930 IKKVDAKNPTKVLAG
+930 IKKVDAKHPTKVLAG

-986 TEVEAPAGYIIDGQ
+986 TEIEAPAGYIIDGQ

-1059 NNLTIES
+1059 NDLTIES

-1124 TFANPSTCSLLIK
+1124 TFANP
-1137 KVCSINTDKMLEG
+1137 
-1150 AVFDVRYADGSV
+1150 
-1162 VGDSNGVYETGAD
+1162 
-1175 GTILITGLEAN
+1175 
-1186 KAIIVTETKAPNG
+1186 
-1199 FAIDTKPQ
+1199 
-1207 TVTTIAGKVV
+1207 
-1217 QLTFANAPYGKLVI
+1217 
-1231 EKRDAETNNL
+1231 
-1241 LPGAEFR
+1241 
-1248 VTTAAGC
+1248 
-1255 EVGQNG
+1255 
-1261 VIGDTT
+1261 
-1267 LTSNGIFR
+1267 
-1275 TDADGKI
+1275 
-1282 TISNL
+1282 
-1287 RPGNYIITEIK
+1287 
-1298 APDGYLID
+1298 
-1306 DPTRNV
+1306 
-1312 TVTAGDTQTIVF
+1312 
-1324 KNHST
+1324 ST

-1477 GKITITNVRPGSYV
+1477 GKITITNVRPGNYV

-1651 LNGEIVGTYVTDK
+1651 MNGEIVGTYVTDK

-1724 SVTKKGIQGVKFVVY
+1724 SVTRKGIQGVKFVVY

-1922 VMRWTVSGVRNDSTT
+1922 IMRWTVSGVRNDSTT

>member
-21 GLIPTSAFAASSEN
+21 GLIPTSAFAAPSGS

-41 LKKSDYFLDTD
+41 LQKSDYFLDTD
-52 GSKTYNSPSFDK
+52 GSKTYNSPSFGE

-76 GKTKVGFCAEHGKQ
+76 GETKIGFCAEHGKQ

-120 MTDAKYMTDAYKA
+120 MTDAKYQTDAYKE
-133 KFGSQLWTDQN
+133 KWGGELWTDQN
-144 MIRYHNAWIQ
+144 LIRYHNAWIQ

-168 SDAEGQRVAIAKE
+168 SDAEGQKVAIAKE

-205 TFYEK
+205 TFYQKGEK
-210 GCKVIDN
+210 VLDN
-217 PDCWPDVDVTLY
+217 TDCWPDVDVTLY
-229 HYIGGNATS
+229 RYIGGNATS

-244 YTNDNTQAIM
+244 YTNDNTQAVM
-254 VATPRGEPT
+254 VATPKKEPT
-263 IDDYQIVVKK
+263 GDTYRIIVKK

-281 GLPGAT
+281 GLAGAT
-287 FSLTMVGSDDP
+287 FSLEMVGSDGP
-298 SFPMTGVTGQ
+298 SFPKTGVTGQ
-308 DGTYTFKPLKAGTYQ
+308 DGTYIFDRLEAGTYK

-336 NPGPYTVTLPMNG
+336 NPGPYAVTLPTNG
-349 QKTVTVTATDTPIT
+349 QNTVTVTALDTPIT
-363 TSSGSIRKVDKDI
+363 LASGSIRKVDKDR

-391 DNNFKYE
+391 DNNFTYE
-398 GQTVAGG
+398 GQTVEGG

-419 YIAEEIGAPEG
+419 YVAEEIGAPEG

-436 HEKKEFYWDKKS
+436 HEKKEFYWDKKNE
-448 DVTLVF
+448 VKLVF

-712 VNAGKT
+712 VNAGVT
-718 EVGIDVVNLKKPE
+718 NVGIDVVNLKKPE

-799 EGYQLDEPS
+799 AGYQLDEPS

-852 RYLDGT
+852 RYLGGT

-872 QNGVCSWTGLKAGT
+872 QNGVCSWTSLKAGT

-930 IKKVDAKNPTKVLAG
+930 IKKVDAKHPTKVLAG

-986 TEVEAPAGYIIDGQ
+986 TEIEAPAGYIIDGQ

-1033 GKLLPGAEFIIRK
+1033 GKLLSGAEFIIRK

-1059 NNLTIES
+1059 NDLTIES

-1124 TFANPSTCSLLIK
+1124 TFANP
-1137 KVCSINTDKMLEG
+1137 
-1150 AVFDVRYADGSV
+1150 
-1162 VGDSNGVYETGAD
+1162 
-1175 GTILITGLEAN
+1175 
-1186 KAIIVTETKAPNG
+1186 
-1199 FAIDTKPQ
+1199 
-1207 TVTTIAGKVV
+1207 
-1217 QLTFANAPYGKLVI
+1217 
-1231 EKRDAETNNL
+1231 
-1241 LPGAEFR
+1241 
-1248 VTTAAGC
+1248 
-1255 EVGQNG
+1255 
-1261 VIGDTT
+1261 
-1267 LTSNGIFR
+1267 
-1275 TDADGKI
+1275 
-1282 TISNL
+1282 
-1287 RPGNYIITEIK
+1287 
-1298 APDGYLID
+1298 
-1306 DPTRNV
+1306 
-1312 TVTAGDTQTIVF
+1312 
-1324 KNHST
+1324 ST

-1477 GKITITNVRPGSYV
+1477 GKITITNVRPGNYV

-1651 LNGEIVGTYVTDK
+1651 MNGEIVGTYVTDK

-1724 SVTKKGIQGVKFVVY
+1724 SVTRKGIQGVKFVVY

>member
-1 MRTKIG
+1 VRTKIG

-21 GLIPTSAFAASSEN
+21 GLIPTSAFAAPSGS

-41 LKKSDYFLDTD
+41 LQKSDYFLDTD
-52 GSKTYNSPSFDK
+52 GSKTYNSPSFGE

-76 GKTKVGFCAEHGKQ
+76 GETKVGFCAEHGKQ

-100 GNPEPVTNSFIKMM
+100 ANPEPVTNSFIKMM

-120 MTDAKYMTDAYKA
+120 MTDAKYQTDAYKEKWGGA
-133 KFGSQLWTDQN
+133 LWTDQN
-144 MIRYHNAWIQ
+144 LIRYHNAWIQ

-168 SDAEGQRVAIAKE
+168 SDAEGQKVAIAKE

-205 TFYEK
+205 TFYQKGEK
-210 GCKVIDN
+210 VLDN
-217 PDCWPDVDVTLY
+217 TDCWPDVDVTLY

-244 YTNDNTQAIM
+244 YTNDNTQAVM
-254 VATPRGEPT
+254 VATPKPPT
-263 IDDYQIVVKK
+263 AEDYQIVVKK

-281 GLPGAT
+281 GLAGAA
-287 FSLTMVGSDDP
+287 FSLEMVGSDDP
-298 SFPMTGVTGQ
+298 MFPMTGVTGQ
-308 DGTYTFKPLKAGTYQ
+308 DGTYTFKKLKAGTYQ
-323 VTETEAP
+323 VTETKAP

-336 NPGPYTVTLPMNG
+336 NPGPYTVTLPTNG
-349 QKTVTVTATDTPIT
+349 QKTVTVTALDTPIT
-363 TSSGSIRKVDKDI
+363 LASGSIRKVDKDR

-391 DNNFKYE
+391 DNNFTYE
-398 GQTVAGG
+398 GQTVEGG

-419 YIAEEIGAPEG
+419 YVAEEIGAPEG

-436 HEKKEFYWDKKS
+436 HEKKEFYWDKKNE
-448 DVTLVF
+448 VKLVF

-587 DGAGRIFLENMTPG
+587 DGTGRIFLENMTPG
-601 SYEVKETAVPKGYN
+601 SYEVKETAVPQGYN

-712 VNAGKT
+712 VNAGVT
-718 EVGIDVVNLKKPE
+718 NVGIDVVNLKKPE

-743 GVEGAKFEIFYA
+743 GVKDAKFEIFYA

-799 EGYQLDEPS
+799 AGYQLDEPS

-852 RYLDGT
+852 RYLGGT

-872 QNGVCSWTGLKAGT
+872 QNGVCSWTSLKAGT

-930 IKKVDAKNPTKVLAG
+930 IKKVDAKHPTKVLAG

-986 TEVEAPAGYIIDGQ
+986 TEIEAPAGYIIDGQ

-1033 GKLLPGAEFIIRK
+1033 GKLLSGAEFIIRK

-1059 NNLTIES
+1059 NDLTIES

-1124 TFANPSTCSLLIK
+1124 TFANP
-1137 KVCSINTDKMLEG
+1137 
-1150 AVFDVRYADGSV
+1150 
-1162 VGDSNGVYETGAD
+1162 
-1175 GTILITGLEAN
+1175 
-1186 KAIIVTETKAPNG
+1186 
-1199 FAIDTKPQ
+1199 
-1207 TVTTIAGKVV
+1207 
-1217 QLTFANAPYGKLVI
+1217 
-1231 EKRDAETNNL
+1231 
-1241 LPGAEFR
+1241 
-1248 VTTAAGC
+1248 
-1255 EVGQNG
+1255 
-1261 VIGDTT
+1261 
-1267 LTSNGIFR
+1267 
-1275 TDADGKI
+1275 
-1282 TISNL
+1282 
-1287 RPGNYIITEIK
+1287 
-1298 APDGYLID
+1298 
-1306 DPTRNV
+1306 
-1312 TVTAGDTQTIVF
+1312 
-1324 KNHST
+1324 ST

-1477 GKITITNVRPGSYV
+1477 GKITITNVRPGNYV

-1651 LNGEIVGTYVTDK
+1651 MNGEIVGTYVTDK

-1724 SVTKKGIQGVKFVVY
+1724 SVTRKGIQGVKFVVY

>member
-712 VNAGKT
+712 VNAGVT
-718 EVGIDVVNLKKPE
+718 NVGIDVVNLKKPE

-799 EGYQLDEPS
+799 AGYQLDEPS

-852 RYLDGT
+852 RYLGGT

-872 QNGVCSWTGLKAGT
+872 QNGVCSWTSLKAGT

-930 IKKVDAKNPTKVLAG
+930 IKKVDAKHPTKVLAG

-977 LEPEKTIIV
+977 LEPKKTIIV
-986 TEVEAPAGYIIDGQ
+986 TEIEAPAGYIIDGQ

-1059 NNLTIES
+1059 NDLTIES

-1091 NYTITEVKAPDGYLI
+1091 HYTITEVKAPDGYLI

-1124 TFANPSTCSLLIK
+1124 TFANP
-1137 KVCSINTDKMLEG
+1137 
-1150 AVFDVRYADGSV
+1150 
-1162 VGDSNGVYETGAD
+1162 
-1175 GTILITGLEAN
+1175 
-1186 KAIIVTETKAPNG
+1186 
-1199 FAIDTKPQ
+1199 
-1207 TVTTIAGKVV
+1207 
-1217 QLTFANAPYGKLVI
+1217 
-1231 EKRDAETNNL
+1231 
-1241 LPGAEFR
+1241 
-1248 VTTAAGC
+1248 
-1255 EVGQNG
+1255 
-1261 VIGDTT
+1261 
-1267 LTSNGIFR
+1267 
-1275 TDADGKI
+1275 
-1282 TISNL
+1282 
-1287 RPGNYIITEIK
+1287 
-1298 APDGYLID
+1298 
-1306 DPTRNV
+1306 
-1312 TVTAGDTQTIVF
+1312 
-1324 KNHST
+1324 ST

-1477 GKITITNVRPGSYV
+1477 GKITITNVRPGNYV

-1651 LNGEIVGTYVTDK
+1651 MNGEIVGTYVTDK

-1724 SVTKKGIQGVKFVVY
+1724 SVTRKGIQGVKFVVY

-1922 VMRWTVSGVRNDSTT
+1922 IMRWTVSGVRNDSTT

-2070 SVYSHYVPAKPAA
+2070 SIYSHYVPAKPAA
-2083 PKSPKLPR
+2083 PKSPTLPR

>member
-21 GLIPTSAFAASSEN
+21 GLIPTSAFAAPSGS

-41 LKKSDYFLDTD
+41 LQKSDYFLDTD
-52 GSKTYNSPSFDK
+52 GSKTYNSPSFGE

-76 GKTKVGFCAEHGKQ
+76 GETKVGFCAEHGKQ

-100 GNPEPVTNSFIKMM
+100 ANPEPVTNSFIKMM

-120 MTDAKYMTDAYKA
+120 MTDAKYQTDAYKEKWGGA
-133 KFGSQLWTDQN
+133 LWTDQN
-144 MIRYHNAWIQ
+144 LIRYHNAWIQ

-168 SDAEGQRVAIAKE
+168 SDAEGQKVAIAKE

-205 TFYEK
+205 TFYQKGEK
-210 GCKVIDN
+210 VLDN
-217 PDCWPDVDVTLY
+217 TDCWPDVDVTLY

-244 YTNDNTQAIM
+244 YTNDNTQAVM
-254 VATPRGEPT
+254 VATPKPPT
-263 IDDYQIVVKK
+263 AEDYQIVVKK

-281 GLPGAT
+281 GLAGAA
-287 FSLTMVGSDDP
+287 FSLEMVGSDDP
-298 SFPMTGVTGQ
+298 MFPMTGVTGQ
-308 DGTYTFKPLKAGTYQ
+308 DGTYTFKKLKAGTYQ
-323 VTETEAP
+323 VTETKAP

-336 NPGPYTVTLPMNG
+336 NPGPYTVTLPTNG
-349 QKTVTVTATDTPIT
+349 QKTVTVTALDTPIT
-363 TSSGSIRKVDKDI
+363 LASGSIRKVDKDR

-391 DNNFKYE
+391 DNNFTYE
-398 GQTVAGG
+398 GQTVEGG

-419 YIAEEIGAPEG
+419 YVAEEIGAPEG

-436 HEKKEFYWDKKS
+436 HEKKEFYWDKKNE
-448 DVTLVF
+448 VKLVF

-587 DGAGRIFLENMTPG
+587 DGTGRIFLENMTPG
-601 SYEVKETAVPKGYN
+601 SYEVKETAVPQGYN

-712 VNAGKT
+712 VNAGVT
-718 EVGIDVVNLKKPE
+718 NVGIDVVNLKKPE

-743 GVEGAKFEIFYA
+743 GVKDAKFEIFYA

-799 EGYQLDEPS
+799 AGYQLDEPS

-852 RYLDGT
+852 RYLGGT

-872 QNGVCSWTGLKAGT
+872 QNGVCSWTSLKAGT

-930 IKKVDAKNPTKVLAG
+930 IKKVDAKHPTKVLAG

-986 TEVEAPAGYIIDGQ
+986 TEIEAPAGYIIDGQ

-1033 GKLLPGAEFIIRK
+1033 GKLLSGAEFIIRK

-1059 NNLTIES
+1059 NDLTIES

-1124 TFANPSTCSLLIK
+1124 TFANP
-1137 KVCSINTDKMLEG
+1137 
-1150 AVFDVRYADGSV
+1150 
-1162 VGDSNGVYETGAD
+1162 
-1175 GTILITGLEAN
+1175 
-1186 KAIIVTETKAPNG
+1186 
-1199 FAIDTKPQ
+1199 
-1207 TVTTIAGKVV
+1207 
-1217 QLTFANAPYGKLVI
+1217 
-1231 EKRDAETNNL
+1231 
-1241 LPGAEFR
+1241 
-1248 VTTAAGC
+1248 
-1255 EVGQNG
+1255 
-1261 VIGDTT
+1261 
-1267 LTSNGIFR
+1267 
-1275 TDADGKI
+1275 
-1282 TISNL
+1282 
-1287 RPGNYIITEIK
+1287 
-1298 APDGYLID
+1298 
-1306 DPTRNV
+1306 
-1312 TVTAGDTQTIVF
+1312 
-1324 KNHST
+1324 ST

-1477 GKITITNVRPGSYV
+1477 GKITITNVRPGNYV

-1607 TVKIEKNDTQT
+1607 TVKIEKNDAQT

-1651 LNGEIVGTYVTDK
+1651 MNGEIVGTYVTDK

-1724 SVTKKGIQGVKFVVY
+1724 SVTRKGIQGVKFVVY

-1922 VMRWTVSGVRNDSTT
+1922 IMRWTVSGVRNDSTT

-2070 SVYSHYVPAKPAA
+2070 SIYSHYVPAKPAA
-2083 PKSPKLPR
+2083 PKSPTLPR

>member
-1 MRTKIG
+1 MRQKIG

-21 GLIPTSAFAASSEN
+21 GLIPTSAFAAPSGS

-41 LKKSDYFLDTD
+41 LQKSDYFLDTD
-52 GSKTYNSPSFDK
+52 GSKTYNSPSFGE

-76 GKTKVGFCAEHGKQ
+76 GKTNVGFCAEHGKQ

-120 MTDAKYMTDAYKA
+120 MTDAKYQTDAYKE
-133 KFGSQLWTDQN
+133 KWGGELWTDQN
-144 MIRYHNAWIQ
+144 LIRYHNAWIQ

-168 SDAEGQRVAIAKE
+168 SDAEGQKVAIAKE

-205 TFYEK
+205 TFYQKGEK
-210 GCKVIDN
+210 VLDN
-217 PDCWPDVDVTLY
+217 TDCWPDVDVTLY

-254 VATPRGEPT
+254 VATPSIPT
-263 IDDYQIVVKK
+263 LGNYQITVKK

-281 GLPGAT
+281 GLAGAE
-287 FSLTMVGSDDP
+287 FSLEMVGSDDP
-298 SFPMTGVTGQ
+298 KFPMTGVTGQ
-308 DGTYTFKPLKAGTYQ
+308 GGTLTFKDLKAGTYQ
-323 VTETEAP
+323 VTETKAP
-330 EGYQID
+330 EDYQID
-336 NPGPYTVTLPMNG
+336 NPGPYTVTLPTNG
-349 QKTVTVTATDTPIT
+349 QNTVTVTATDTPIT
-363 TSSGSIRKVDKDI
+363 LASGSIRKVDKDR

-391 DNNFKYE
+391 DNNFTYE
-398 GQTVAGG
+398 GQTVEGG

-419 YIAEEIGAPEG
+419 YVAEEIGAPEG

-436 HEKKEFYWDKKS
+436 HEKKEFYWDKKNE
-448 DVTLVF
+448 VKLVF

-712 VNAGKT
+712 VNAGVT
-718 EVGIDVVNLKKPE
+718 NVGIDVVNLKKPE

-799 EGYQLDEPS
+799 AGYQLDEPS

-852 RYLDGT
+852 RYLGGT

-930 IKKVDAKNPTKVLAG
+930 IKKVDAKHPTKVLAG

-986 TEVEAPAGYIIDGQ
+986 TEIEAPAGYIIDGQ

-1059 NNLTIES
+1059 NDLTIES

-1106 GKNASRT
+1106 GKNAFRT

-1124 TFANPSTCSLLIK
+1124 TFANP
-1137 KVCSINTDKMLEG
+1137 
-1150 AVFDVRYADGSV
+1150 
-1162 VGDSNGVYETGAD
+1162 
-1175 GTILITGLEAN
+1175 
-1186 KAIIVTETKAPNG
+1186 
-1199 FAIDTKPQ
+1199 
-1207 TVTTIAGKVV
+1207 
-1217 QLTFANAPYGKLVI
+1217 
-1231 EKRDAETNNL
+1231 
-1241 LPGAEFR
+1241 
-1248 VTTAAGC
+1248 
-1255 EVGQNG
+1255 
-1261 VIGDTT
+1261 
-1267 LTSNGIFR
+1267 
-1275 TDADGKI
+1275 
-1282 TISNL
+1282 
-1287 RPGNYIITEIK
+1287 
-1298 APDGYLID
+1298 
-1306 DPTRNV
+1306 
-1312 TVTAGDTQTIVF
+1312 
-1324 KNHST
+1324 ST

-1477 GKITITNVRPGSYV
+1477 GKITITNVRPGSYI

-1922 VMRWTVSGVRNDSTT
+1922 IMRWTVSGVRNDSTT

-2070 SVYSHYVPAKPAA
+2070 SIYSHYVPAKPAA
-2083 PKSPKLPR
+2083 PKSPTLPR

>member
-436 HEKKEFYWDKKS
+436 HEKKEFYWDKKNE
-448 DVTLVF
+448 VKLVF

-563 KEPVANCTFD
+563 KKPVANCTFD

-712 VNAGKT
+712 VNAGVT
-718 EVGIDVVNLKKPE
+718 NVGIDVVNLKKPE

-743 GVEGAKFEIFYA
+743 GVEGAKFEILYA

-799 EGYQLDEPS
+799 AGYQLDEPS

-852 RYLDGT
+852 RYLGGT

-872 QNGVCSWTGLKAGT
+872 QNGVCSWTSLKAGT

-930 IKKVDAKNPTKVLAG
+930 IKKVDAKHPTKVLAG

-977 LEPEKTIIV
+977 LEPKKTIIV
-986 TEVEAPAGYIIDGQ
+986 TEIEAPAGYIIDGQ

-1059 NNLTIES
+1059 NDLTIES

-1091 NYTITEVKAPDGYLI
+1091 HYTITEVKAPDGYLI

-1124 TFANPSTCSLLIK
+1124 TFANP
-1137 KVCSINTDKMLEG
+1137 
-1150 AVFDVRYADGSV
+1150 
-1162 VGDSNGVYETGAD
+1162 
-1175 GTILITGLEAN
+1175 
-1186 KAIIVTETKAPNG
+1186 
-1199 FAIDTKPQ
+1199 
-1207 TVTTIAGKVV
+1207 
-1217 QLTFANAPYGKLVI
+1217 
-1231 EKRDAETNNL
+1231 
-1241 LPGAEFR
+1241 
-1248 VTTAAGC
+1248 
-1255 EVGQNG
+1255 
-1261 VIGDTT
+1261 
-1267 LTSNGIFR
+1267 
-1275 TDADGKI
+1275 
-1282 TISNL
+1282 
-1287 RPGNYIITEIK
+1287 
-1298 APDGYLID
+1298 
-1306 DPTRNV
+1306 
-1312 TVTAGDTQTIVF
+1312 
-1324 KNHST
+1324 ST

>member
-1 MRTKIG
+1 MRQKIG

-21 GLIPTSAFAASSEN
+21 GLIPTSAFAAPSGS

-41 LKKSDYFLDTD
+41 LQKSDYFLDTD
-52 GSKTYNSPSFDK
+52 GSKTYNSPSFGE

-120 MTDAKYMTDAYKA
+120 MTDAKYQTDAYKE
-133 KFGSQLWTDQN
+133 KWGGELWTDQN
-144 MIRYHNAWIQ
+144 LIRYHNAWIQ

-168 SDAEGQRVAIAKE
+168 SDAEGQKAAIAKE

-205 TFYEK
+205 TFYQKGEK
-210 GCKVIDN
+210 VLDN
-217 PDCWPDVDVTLY
+217 TDCWPDVDVTLY

-254 VATPRGEPT
+254 VATPSIPT
-263 IDDYQIVVKK
+263 AESYQIVVKK

-281 GLPGAT
+281 GLSGAT
-287 FSLTMVGSDDP
+287 FSLTMVGSTKTL
-298 SFPMTGVTGQ
+298 TGVTGQ
-308 DGTYTFKPLKAGTYQ
+308 DGTYTFKNLKAGTYQ

-336 NPGPYTVTLPMNG
+336 NPGPYAVTLPTNG

-363 TSSGSIRKVDKDI
+363 LASGSIRKVDKDR

-391 DNNFKYE
+391 DNNFTYE
-398 GQTVAGG
+398 GQTVEGG

-419 YIAEEIGAPEG
+419 YVAEEIGAPEG

-436 HEKKEFYWDKKS
+436 HEKKEFYWDKKNE
-448 DVTLVF
+448 VKLVF

-573 IRSIDGTYHETLTT
+573 IRSIDGTYHEALTT

-712 VNAGKT
+712 VNAGVT
-718 EVGIDVVNLKKPE
+718 NVGIDVVNLKKPE

-799 EGYQLDEPS
+799 AGYQLDEPS

-852 RYLDGT
+852 RYLGGT

-872 QNGVCSWTGLKAGT
+872 QNGVCSWTSLKAGT

-977 LEPEKTIIV
+977 LEPKKTIIV
-986 TEVEAPAGYIIDGQ
+986 TEIEAPAGYIIDGQ

-1059 NNLTIES
+1059 NDLTIES

-1091 NYTITEVKAPDGYLI
+1091 HYTITEVKAPDGYLI

-1124 TFANPSTCSLLIK
+1124 TFANP
-1137 KVCSINTDKMLEG
+1137 
-1150 AVFDVRYADGSV
+1150 
-1162 VGDSNGVYETGAD
+1162 
-1175 GTILITGLEAN
+1175 
-1186 KAIIVTETKAPNG
+1186 
-1199 FAIDTKPQ
+1199 
-1207 TVTTIAGKVV
+1207 
-1217 QLTFANAPYGKLVI
+1217 
-1231 EKRDAETNNL
+1231 
-1241 LPGAEFR
+1241 
-1248 VTTAAGC
+1248 
-1255 EVGQNG
+1255 
-1261 VIGDTT
+1261 
-1267 LTSNGIFR
+1267 
-1275 TDADGKI
+1275 
-1282 TISNL
+1282 
-1287 RPGNYIITEIK
+1287 
-1298 APDGYLID
+1298 
-1306 DPTRNV
+1306 
-1312 TVTAGDTQTIVF
+1312 
-1324 KNHST
+1324 ST

-1477 GKITITNVRPGSYV
+1477 GKITITNVRPGNYI

-1651 LNGEIVGTYVTDK
+1651 MNGEIVGTYVTDK

-1724 SVTKKGIQGVKFVVY
+1724 SVTRKGIQGVKFVVY

>member
-21 GLIPTSAFAASSEN
+21 GLIPTSAFAAPSGS

-41 LKKSDYFLDTD
+41 LQKSDYFLDTD
-52 GSKTYNSPSFDK
+52 GSKTYNSPSFGE

-76 GKTKVGFCAEHGKQ
+76 GKTNVGFCAEHGKQ

-120 MTDAKYMTDAYKA
+120 MTDAKYQTDAYKE
-133 KFGSQLWTDQN
+133 KWGGELWTDQN
-144 MIRYHNAWIQ
+144 LIRYHNAWIQ

-168 SDAEGQRVAIAKE
+168 SDAEGQKVAIAKE

-205 TFYEK
+205 TFYQKGEK
-210 GCKVIDN
+210 VLDN
-217 PDCWPDVDVTLY
+217 TDCWPDVDVTLY

-254 VATPRGEPT
+254 VATPSIPT
-263 IDDYQIVVKK
+263 AESYQIVVKK

-281 GLPGAT
+281 GLSGAT
-287 FSLTMVGSDDP
+287 FSLTMVGSTKTL
-298 SFPMTGVTGQ
+298 TGVTGQ
-308 DGTYTFKPLKAGTYQ
+308 DGTYTFKNLKAGTYQ

-336 NPGPYTVTLPMNG
+336 NPGPYAVTLPTNG
-349 QKTVTVTATDTPIT
+349 QNTVTVTALDTPIT
-363 TSSGSIRKVDKDI
+363 LASGSIRKVDKDR

-391 DNNFKYE
+391 DNNFTYE
-398 GQTVAGG
+398 GQTVEGG

-419 YIAEEIGAPEG
+419 YVAEEIGAPEG

-436 HEKKEFYWDKKS
+436 HEKKEFYWDKKNE
-448 DVTLVF
+448 VKLVF

-712 VNAGKT
+712 VNAGVT
-718 EVGIDVVNLKKPE
+718 NVGIDVVNLKKPE

-799 EGYQLDEPS
+799 AGYQLDEPS

-843 ALPGATFQL
+843 ALSGATFQL
-852 RYLDGT
+852 RYLGGT

-872 QNGVCSWTGLKAGT
+872 QNGVCSWTSLKAGT

-930 IKKVDAKNPTKVLAG
+930 IKKVDAKHPTKVLAG

-986 TEVEAPAGYIIDGQ
+986 TEIEAPAGYIIDGQ

-1059 NNLTIES
+1059 NDLTIES

-1124 TFANPSTCSLLIK
+1124 TFANP
-1137 KVCSINTDKMLEG
+1137 
-1150 AVFDVRYADGSV
+1150 
-1162 VGDSNGVYETGAD
+1162 
-1175 GTILITGLEAN
+1175 
-1186 KAIIVTETKAPNG
+1186 
-1199 FAIDTKPQ
+1199 
-1207 TVTTIAGKVV
+1207 
-1217 QLTFANAPYGKLVI
+1217 
-1231 EKRDAETNNL
+1231 
-1241 LPGAEFR
+1241 
-1248 VTTAAGC
+1248 
-1255 EVGQNG
+1255 
-1261 VIGDTT
+1261 
-1267 LTSNGIFR
+1267 
-1275 TDADGKI
+1275 
-1282 TISNL
+1282 
-1287 RPGNYIITEIK
+1287 
-1298 APDGYLID
+1298 
-1306 DPTRNV
+1306 
-1312 TVTAGDTQTIVF
+1312 
-1324 KNHST
+1324 ST

-1477 GKITITNVRPGSYV
+1477 GKITITNVRPGNYV

-1592 EVTAPDGYLMDAPSQ
+1592 EVTAPDGYLMDAHSQ

-1651 LNGEIVGTYVTDK
+1651 MNGEIVGTYVTDK

-1724 SVTKKGIQGVKFVVY
+1724 SVTRKGIQGVKFVVY

>member
-1 MRTKIG
+1 MRQKIG

-21 GLIPTSAFAASSEN
+21 GLIPTSAFAAPSGS

-41 LKKSDYFLDTD
+41 LQKSDYFLDTD
-52 GSKTYNSPSFDK
+52 GSKTYNSPSFGE

-120 MTDAKYMTDAYKA
+120 MTDAKYQTDAYKE
-133 KFGSQLWTDQN
+133 KWGGELWTDQN
-144 MIRYHNAWIQ
+144 LIRYHNAWIQ

-168 SDAEGQRVAIAKE
+168 SDAEGQKVAIAKE

-205 TFYEK
+205 TFYQKGEK
-210 GCKVIDN
+210 VLDN
-217 PDCWPDVDVTLY
+217 TDCWPDVDVTLY

-254 VATPRGEPT
+254 VATPSIPT
-263 IDDYQIVVKK
+263 LGNYQITVKK

-281 GLPGAT
+281 GLAGAE
-287 FSLTMVGSDDP
+287 FSLEMVGSDDP
-298 SFPMTGVTGQ
+298 KFPMTGVTGQ
-308 DGTYTFKPLKAGTYQ
+308 GGTLTFKDLKAGTYQ
-323 VTETEAP
+323 VTETKAP
-330 EGYQID
+330 EDYQID
-336 NPGPYTVTLPMNG
+336 NPGPYTVTLPTNG
-349 QKTVTVTATDTPIT
+349 QNTVTVTATDTPIT
-363 TSSGSIRKVDKDI
+363 LASGSIRKVDKDR

-391 DNNFKYE
+391 DNNFTYE
-398 GQTVAGG
+398 GQTVEGG

-419 YIAEEIGAPEG
+419 YVAEEIGAPEG

-436 HEKKEFYWDKKS
+436 HEKKEFYWDKKNE
-448 DVTLVF
+448 VKLVF

-558 IDSVT
+558 INSVT

-712 VNAGKT
+712 VNAGVT
-718 EVGIDVVNLKKPE
+718 NVGIDVVNLKKPE

-799 EGYQLDEPS
+799 AGYQLDEPS

-852 RYLDGT
+852 RYLGGT

-986 TEVEAPAGYIIDGQ
+986 TEIEAPAGYIIDGQ

-1059 NNLTIES
+1059 NDLTIES

-1124 TFANPSTCSLLIK
+1124 TFANP
-1137 KVCSINTDKMLEG
+1137 
-1150 AVFDVRYADGSV
+1150 
-1162 VGDSNGVYETGAD
+1162 
-1175 GTILITGLEAN
+1175 
-1186 KAIIVTETKAPNG
+1186 
-1199 FAIDTKPQ
+1199 
-1207 TVTTIAGKVV
+1207 
-1217 QLTFANAPYGKLVI
+1217 
-1231 EKRDAETNNL
+1231 
-1241 LPGAEFR
+1241 
-1248 VTTAAGC
+1248 
-1255 EVGQNG
+1255 
-1261 VIGDTT
+1261 
-1267 LTSNGIFR
+1267 
-1275 TDADGKI
+1275 
-1282 TISNL
+1282 
-1287 RPGNYIITEIK
+1287 
-1298 APDGYLID
+1298 
-1306 DPTRNV
+1306 
-1312 TVTAGDTQTIVF
+1312 
-1324 KNHST
+1324 ST

-1477 GKITITNVRPGSYV
+1477 GKTTITNVRPGSYI

-1651 LNGEIVGTYVTDK
+1651 MNGEIVGTYVTDK

-1724 SVTKKGIQGVKFVVY
+1724 SVTRKGIQGVKFVVY

-1922 VMRWTVSGVRNDSTT
+1922 IMRWTVSGVRNDSTT

-2070 SVYSHYVPAKPAA
+2070 SIYSHYVPAKPAA

>member
-7 TRLLSLFLTAICVI
+7 TRLLSLFLTAICVV
-21 GLIPTSAFAASSEN
+21 GLIPTNAFAASSGST
-35 MPSEIT
+35 PSEIT

-76 GKTKVGFCAEHGKQ
+76 GATKVGFCAEHGKQ

-120 MTDAKYMTDAYKA
+120 MTDTKYQTDAYKE
-133 KFGSQLWTDQN
+133 KWGGELWTDPN
-144 MIRYHNAWIQ
+144 LIRYHNAWIQ

-168 SDAEGQRVAIAKE
+168 SDAEGQKVAIAKE

-205 TFYEK
+205 TFYQKGEK
-210 GCKVIDN
+210 VLDN
-217 PDCWPDVDVTLY
+217 TDCWPDVDVTLY

-254 VATPRGEPT
+254 VATPSIPT
-263 IDDYQIVVKK
+263 AESYQIVVKK

-281 GLPGAT
+281 GLSGAT
-287 FSLTMVGSDDP
+287 FSLTMVGSTKTL
-298 SFPMTGVTGQ
+298 TGVTGQ
-308 DGTYTFKPLKAGTYQ
+308 DGTYTFKNLKAGTYQ

-336 NPGPYTVTLPMNG
+336 NPGPYAVTLPTNG

-363 TSSGSIRKVDKDI
+363 IASGSIRKVDKDR

-391 DNNFKYE
+391 DNNFTYE
-398 GQTVAGG
+398 GQTVEGG

-419 YIAEEIGAPEG
+419 YVAEEIGAPEG

-436 HEKKEFYWDKKS
+436 HEKKEFYWDKKNE
-448 DVTLVF
+448 VKLVF

-573 IRSIDGTYHETLTT
+573 IRSIDGTYHEALTT

-712 VNAGKT
+712 VNAGVT
-718 EVGIDVVNLKKPE
+718 NVGIDVVNLKKPE

-799 EGYQLDEPS
+799 AGYQLDEPS

-852 RYLDGT
+852 RYLGGT

-863 TVIGEKVTD
+863 TAIGEKVTD

-977 LEPEKTIIV
+977 LEPKKTIIV
-986 TEVEAPAGYIIDGQ
+986 TEIEAPAGYIIDGQ

-1059 NNLTIES
+1059 NDLTIES

-1124 TFANPSTCSLLIK
+1124 TFANP
-1137 KVCSINTDKMLEG
+1137 
-1150 AVFDVRYADGSV
+1150 
-1162 VGDSNGVYETGAD
+1162 
-1175 GTILITGLEAN
+1175 
-1186 KAIIVTETKAPNG
+1186 
-1199 FAIDTKPQ
+1199 
-1207 TVTTIAGKVV
+1207 
-1217 QLTFANAPYGKLVI
+1217 
-1231 EKRDAETNNL
+1231 
-1241 LPGAEFR
+1241 
-1248 VTTAAGC
+1248 
-1255 EVGQNG
+1255 
-1261 VIGDTT
+1261 
-1267 LTSNGIFR
+1267 
-1275 TDADGKI
+1275 
-1282 TISNL
+1282 
-1287 RPGNYIITEIK
+1287 
-1298 APDGYLID
+1298 
-1306 DPTRNV
+1306 
-1312 TVTAGDTQTIVF
+1312 
-1324 KNHST
+1324 ST

-1477 GKITITNVRPGSYV
+1477 GKITITNVRPGNYI

-1651 LNGEIVGTYVTDK
+1651 MNGEIVGTYVTDK

-1724 SVTKKGIQGVKFVVY
+1724 SVTRKGIQGVKFVVY

-1747 EYESDDQGYVHLN
+1747 EYESDDHGYVHLN

>member
-1 MRTKIG
+1 MRQKIG

-21 GLIPTSAFAASSEN
+21 GLIPTSAFAAPSGS

-41 LKKSDYFLDTD
+41 LQKSDYFLDTD
-52 GSKTYNSPSFDK
+52 GSKTYNSPSFGE

-76 GKTKVGFCAEHGKQ
+76 GKTNVGFCAEHGKQ

-120 MTDAKYMTDAYKA
+120 MTDAKYQTDAYKE
-133 KFGSQLWTDQN
+133 KWGGELWTDQN
-144 MIRYHNAWIQ
+144 LIRYHNAWIQ

-168 SDAEGQRVAIAKE
+168 SDAEGQKVAIAKE

-205 TFYEK
+205 TFYQKGEK
-210 GCKVIDN
+210 VLDN
-217 PDCWPDVDVTLY
+217 TDCWPDVDVTLY

-254 VATPRGEPT
+254 VATPSIPT
-263 IDDYQIVVKK
+263 AESYQIVVKK

-281 GLPGAT
+281 GLSGAT
-287 FSLTMVGSDDP
+287 FSLTMVGSTKTL
-298 SFPMTGVTGQ
+298 TGVTGQ
-308 DGTYTFKPLKAGTYQ
+308 DGTYTFKNLKAGTYQ

-336 NPGPYTVTLPMNG
+336 NPGPYAVTLPTNG
-349 QKTVTVTATDTPIT
+349 QKTVTVTALDTPIT
-363 TSSGSIRKVDKDI
+363 LASGSIRKVDKDR

-391 DNNFKYE
+391 DNNFTYE
-398 GQTVAGG
+398 GQTVEGG

-419 YIAEEIGAPEG
+419 YVAEEIGAPEG

-436 HEKKEFYWDKKS
+436 HEKKEFYWDKKNE
-448 DVTLVF
+448 VKLVF

-558 IDSVT
+558 INSVT

-712 VNAGKT
+712 VNAGVT
-718 EVGIDVVNLKKPE
+718 NVGIDVVNLKKPE

-799 EGYQLDEPS
+799 AGYQLDEPS

-852 RYLDGT
+852 RYLGGT

-863 TVIGEKVTD
+863 TAIGEKVTD

-977 LEPEKTIIV
+977 LEPKKTIIV
-986 TEVEAPAGYIIDGQ
+986 TEIEAPAGYIIDGQ

-1059 NNLTIES
+1059 NDLTIES

-1124 TFANPSTCSLLIK
+1124 TFANP
-1137 KVCSINTDKMLEG
+1137 
-1150 AVFDVRYADGSV
+1150 
-1162 VGDSNGVYETGAD
+1162 
-1175 GTILITGLEAN
+1175 
-1186 KAIIVTETKAPNG
+1186 
-1199 FAIDTKPQ
+1199 
-1207 TVTTIAGKVV
+1207 
-1217 QLTFANAPYGKLVI
+1217 
-1231 EKRDAETNNL
+1231 
-1241 LPGAEFR
+1241 
-1248 VTTAAGC
+1248 
-1255 EVGQNG
+1255 
-1261 VIGDTT
+1261 
-1267 LTSNGIFR
+1267 
-1275 TDADGKI
+1275 
-1282 TISNL
+1282 
-1287 RPGNYIITEIK
+1287 
-1298 APDGYLID
+1298 
-1306 DPTRNV
+1306 
-1312 TVTAGDTQTIVF
+1312 
-1324 KNHST
+1324 ST

-1477 GKITITNVRPGSYV
+1477 GKTTITNVRPGSYI

-1651 LNGEIVGTYVTDK
+1651 MNGEIVGTYVTDK

-1724 SVTKKGIQGVKFVVY
+1724 SVTRKGIQGVKFVVY

-1922 VMRWTVSGVRNDSTT
+1922 IMRWTVSGVRNDSTT

-2070 SVYSHYVPAKPAA
+2070 SIYSHYVPAKPAA
-2083 PKSPKLPR
+2083 PKSPTLPR

>member
-1 MRTKIG
+1 
-7 TRLLSLFLTAICVI
+7 
-21 GLIPTSAFAASSEN
+21 

-41 LKKSDYFLDTD
+41 LQKSDYFLDTD
-52 GSKTYNSPSFDK
+52 GSKTYNSPSFGE

-76 GKTKVGFCAEHGKQ
+76 GETKIGFCAEHGKQ

-120 MTDAKYMTDAYKA
+120 MTDTKYQTDAYKE
-133 KFGSQLWTDQN
+133 KWGGELWTDPN
-144 MIRYHNAWIQ
+144 LIRYHNAWIQ

-168 SDAEGQRVAIAKE
+168 SDAEGQKVAIAKE

-205 TFYEK
+205 TFYQKGEK
-210 GCKVIDN
+210 VLDN
-217 PDCWPDVDVTLY
+217 TDCWPDVDVTLY
-229 HYIGGNATS
+229 HYIGGDKTS

-244 YTNDNTQAIM
+244 YTNENTQAIM
-254 VATPRGEPT
+254 VATPKEPT
-263 IDDYQIVVKK
+263 SEEYQIVVKK

-281 GLPGAT
+281 GLAGAE
-287 FSLTMVGSDDP
+287 FSLEMVGSDDP
-298 SFPMTGVTGQ
+298 KFPMTGVTGQ
-308 DGTYTFKPLKAGTYQ
+308 NGTYTFRGLKAGTYQ
-323 VTETEAP
+323 VTETTAP
-330 EGYQID
+330 DGYQID
-336 NPGPYTVTLPMNG
+336 NPGPYTVTLPTNG
-349 QKTVTVTATDTPIT
+349 QKTVTVTALDTPIT
-363 TSSGSIRKVDKDI
+363 LASGSIRKVDKDR

-391 DNNFKYE
+391 DNNFTYE
-398 GQTVAGG
+398 GQTVEGG

-419 YIAEEIGAPEG
+419 YVAEEIGAPEG

-436 HEKKEFYWDKKS
+436 HEKKEFYWDKKNE
-448 DVTLVF
+448 VKLVF

-712 VNAGKT
+712 VNAGVT
-718 EVGIDVVNLKKPE
+718 NVGIDVVNLKKPE

-799 EGYQLDEPS
+799 AGYQLDEPS

-852 RYLDGT
+852 RYLGGT

-863 TVIGEKVTD
+863 TAIGEKVTD

-930 IKKVDAKNPTKVLAG
+930 IKKVDAKHPTKVLAG

-977 LEPEKTIIV
+977 LEPKKTIIV
-986 TEVEAPAGYIIDGQ
+986 TEIEAPAGYIIDGQ

-1059 NNLTIES
+1059 NDLTIES

-1091 NYTITEVKAPDGYLI
+1091 HYTITEVKAPDGYLI

-1124 TFANPSTCSLLIK
+1124 TFANP
-1137 KVCSINTDKMLEG
+1137 
-1150 AVFDVRYADGSV
+1150 
-1162 VGDSNGVYETGAD
+1162 
-1175 GTILITGLEAN
+1175 
-1186 KAIIVTETKAPNG
+1186 
-1199 FAIDTKPQ
+1199 
-1207 TVTTIAGKVV
+1207 
-1217 QLTFANAPYGKLVI
+1217 
-1231 EKRDAETNNL
+1231 
-1241 LPGAEFR
+1241 
-1248 VTTAAGC
+1248 
-1255 EVGQNG
+1255 
-1261 VIGDTT
+1261 
-1267 LTSNGIFR
+1267 
-1275 TDADGKI
+1275 
-1282 TISNL
+1282 
-1287 RPGNYIITEIK
+1287 
-1298 APDGYLID
+1298 
-1306 DPTRNV
+1306 
-1312 TVTAGDTQTIVF
+1312 
-1324 KNHST
+1324 ST

-1477 GKITITNVRPGSYV
+1477 GKITITNVRPGNYV

-1651 LNGEIVGTYVTDK
+1651 MNGEIVGTYVTDK

-1724 SVTKKGIQGVKFVVY
+1724 SVTRKGIQGVKFVVY

>member
-21 GLIPTSAFAASSEN
+21 GLIPTSAFAAPSGS

-41 LKKSDYFLDTD
+41 LQKSDYFLDTA
-52 GSKTYNSPSFDK
+52 GSKTYNSPSFGE

-120 MTDAKYMTDAYKA
+120 MTDAKYQTDAYKE
-133 KFGSQLWTDQN
+133 KWGGELWTDQN
-144 MIRYHNAWIQ
+144 LIRYHNAWIQ

-168 SDAEGQRVAIAKE
+168 SDAEGQKVAIAKE

-205 TFYEK
+205 TFYQKGEK
-210 GCKVIDN
+210 VLDN
-217 PDCWPDVDVTLY
+217 TDCWPDVDVTLY

-244 YTNDNTQAIM
+244 YTNENTQAIM
-254 VATPRGEPT
+254 VATPKEPT
-263 IDDYQIVVKK
+263 SEEYQIVVKK

-281 GLPGAT
+281 GLAGAE
-287 FSLTMVGSDDP
+287 FSLEMVGSDDP
-298 SFPMTGVTGQ
+298 KFPMTGVTGQ
-308 DGTYTFKPLKAGTYQ
+308 NGTYTFRGLKAGTYQ
-323 VTETEAP
+323 VTETKAP
-330 EGYQID
+330 EDYQID
-336 NPGPYTVTLPMNG
+336 NPGPYTVTLPTNG
-349 QKTVTVTATDTPIT
+349 QKTVTVTALDTPIT
-363 TSSGSIRKVDKDI
+363 LASGSIRKVDKDR

-391 DNNFKYE
+391 DNNFTYE
-398 GQTVAGG
+398 GQTVEGG

-419 YIAEEIGAPEG
+419 YVAEEIGAPEG

-436 HEKKEFYWDKKS
+436 HEKKEFYWDKKNE
-448 DVTLVF
+448 VKLVF

-680 LTVPNL
+680 LTVPDL

-718 EVGIDVVNLKKPE
+718 ETGIDVVNLKKPE

-799 EGYQLDEPS
+799 AGYQLDEPS

-852 RYLDGT
+852 RYLGGT

-930 IKKVDAKNPTKVLAG
+930 IKKVDAKHPTKVLAG

-986 TEVEAPAGYIIDGQ
+986 TEIEAPAGYIIDGQ

-1033 GKLLPGAEFIIRK
+1033 GKLLSGAEFIIRK

-1059 NNLTIES
+1059 NDLTIES

-1124 TFANPSTCSLLIK
+1124 TFANP
-1137 KVCSINTDKMLEG
+1137 
-1150 AVFDVRYADGSV
+1150 
-1162 VGDSNGVYETGAD
+1162 
-1175 GTILITGLEAN
+1175 
-1186 KAIIVTETKAPNG
+1186 
-1199 FAIDTKPQ
+1199 
-1207 TVTTIAGKVV
+1207 
-1217 QLTFANAPYGKLVI
+1217 
-1231 EKRDAETNNL
+1231 
-1241 LPGAEFR
+1241 
-1248 VTTAAGC
+1248 
-1255 EVGQNG
+1255 
-1261 VIGDTT
+1261 
-1267 LTSNGIFR
+1267 
-1275 TDADGKI
+1275 
-1282 TISNL
+1282 
-1287 RPGNYIITEIK
+1287 
-1298 APDGYLID
+1298 
-1306 DPTRNV
+1306 
-1312 TVTAGDTQTIVF
+1312 
-1324 KNHST
+1324 ST

-1464 NLTSNGIF
+1464 TLTSNGIF
-1472 TTGAD
+1472 RTGAD
-1477 GKITITNVRPGSYV
+1477 GKITISNLRPGNYI

-1506 TRTITVTSGDT
+1506 TRNVTVTSGDT

-1922 VMRWTVSGVRNDSTT
+1922 IMRWTVSGVRNDSTT

-2070 SVYSHYVPAKPAA
+2070 SIYSHYVPAKPAA

>member
-21 GLIPTSAFAASSEN
+21 GLIPTSAFAAPSGS

-41 LKKSDYFLDTD
+41 LQKSDYFLDTD
-52 GSKTYNSPSFDK
+52 GSKTYNSPSFGE

-76 GKTKVGFCAEHGKQ
+76 GETKIGFCAEHGKQ

-120 MTDAKYMTDAYKA
+120 MTDAKYQTDAYKE
-133 KFGSQLWTDQN
+133 KWGGELWTDQN
-144 MIRYHNAWIQ
+144 LIRYHNAWIQ

-168 SDAEGQRVAIAKE
+168 SDAEGQKVAIAKE

-205 TFYEK
+205 TFYQKGEK
-210 GCKVIDN
+210 VLDN
-217 PDCWPDVDVTLY
+217 TDCWPDVDVTLY
-229 HYIGGNATS
+229 RYIGGNATS

-244 YTNDNTQAIM
+244 YTNDNTQAVM
-254 VATPRGEPT
+254 VATPKKSDIPS
-263 IDDYQIVVKK
+263 DKYQIVVKK

-281 GLPGAT
+281 GLAGAT
-287 FSLTMVGSDDP
+287 FSLEMVGSDDP
-298 SFPMTGVTGQ
+298 KFPMTGVTGQ
-308 DGTYTFKPLKAGTYQ
+308 DGTYTFKNLKAGTYQ

-336 NPGPYTVTLPMNG
+336 NPGPYAVTLPTNG

-363 TSSGSIRKVDKDI
+363 IASGSIRKVDKDR

-391 DNNFKYE
+391 DNNFTYE
-398 GQTVAGG
+398 GQTVEGG

-419 YIAEEIGAPEG
+419 YVAEEIGAPEG

-436 HEKKEFYWDKKS
+436 HEKKEFYWDKKNE
-448 DVTLVF
+448 VKLVF

-712 VNAGKT
+712 VNAGVT
-718 EVGIDVVNLKKPE
+718 NVGIDVVNLKKPE

-852 RYLDGT
+852 RYLGGT

-986 TEVEAPAGYIIDGQ
+986 TEIEAPAGYIIDGQ

-1059 NNLTIES
+1059 NDLTIES

-1124 TFANPSTCSLLIK
+1124 TFANP
-1137 KVCSINTDKMLEG
+1137 
-1150 AVFDVRYADGSV
+1150 
-1162 VGDSNGVYETGAD
+1162 
-1175 GTILITGLEAN
+1175 
-1186 KAIIVTETKAPNG
+1186 
-1199 FAIDTKPQ
+1199 
-1207 TVTTIAGKVV
+1207 
-1217 QLTFANAPYGKLVI
+1217 
-1231 EKRDAETNNL
+1231 
-1241 LPGAEFR
+1241 
-1248 VTTAAGC
+1248 
-1255 EVGQNG
+1255 
-1261 VIGDTT
+1261 
-1267 LTSNGIFR
+1267 
-1275 TDADGKI
+1275 
-1282 TISNL
+1282 
-1287 RPGNYIITEIK
+1287 
-1298 APDGYLID
+1298 
-1306 DPTRNV
+1306 
-1312 TVTAGDTQTIVF
+1312 
-1324 KNHST
+1324 ST

-1477 GKITITNVRPGSYV
+1477 GKITITNVRPGNYI

-1651 LNGEIVGTYVTDK
+1651 MNGEIVGTYVTDK

-1724 SVTKKGIQGVKFVVY
+1724 SVTRKGIQGVKFVVY

-2070 SVYSHYVPAKPAA
+2070 SIYSHYVPAKPAA

>member
-21 GLIPTSAFAASSEN
+21 GLIPTSAFAAPSGS

-41 LKKSDYFLDTD
+41 LQKSDYFLDTD
-52 GSKTYNSPSFDK
+52 GSKTYNSPSFGE

-76 GKTKVGFCAEHGKQ
+76 GNTKVGFCAEHGKQ

-120 MTDAKYMTDAYKA
+120 MTDAQYQNDAYKE
-133 KFGSQLWTDQN
+133 KWNGELWTDQN
-144 MIRYHNAWIQ
+144 LIRYHNAWIQ

-161 GQGAAIP
+161 GQGTAIP
-168 SDAEGQRVAIAKE
+168 SDAEGQKVAIAKE

-205 TFYEK
+205 TFYQKGEK
-210 GCKVIDN
+210 VLDN
-217 PDCWPDVDVTLY
+217 TDCWPDVDVTLY

-254 VATPRGEPT
+254 VATPKNEPT
-263 IDDYQIVVKK
+263 SDTYRIIVKK

-281 GLPGAT
+281 GLAGAT
-287 FSLTMVGSDDP
+287 FSLEMVGSDDP
-298 SFPMTGVTGQ
+298 SFPKPGVTGQ
-308 DGTYTFKPLKAGTYQ
+308 DGTYIFDRLKAGTYQ
-323 VTETEAP
+323 VTETKAP

-336 NPGPYTVTLPMNG
+336 NPGPYTVTLPTNG
-349 QKTVTVTATDTPIT
+349 QKTVTVTALDTPIT
-363 TSSGSIRKVDKDI
+363 LASGSIRKVDKDR

-391 DNNFKYE
+391 DNNFTYE
-398 GQTVAGG
+398 GQTVEGG

-419 YIAEEIGAPEG
+419 YVAEEIGAPEG

-436 HEKKEFYWDKKS
+436 HEKKEFYWDKKNE
-448 DVTLVF
+448 VKLVF

-587 DGAGRIFLENMTPG
+587 DGTGRIFLENMTPG
-601 SYEVKETAVPKGYN
+601 SYEVKETAVPQGYN

-686 EPGIYVAVET
+686 DPGIYVAVET

-712 VNAGKT
+712 VNAGVT
-718 EVGIDVVNLKKPE
+718 NVGIDVVNLKKPE

-799 EGYQLDEPS
+799 AGYQLDEPS

-852 RYLDGT
+852 RYLGGT

-872 QNGVCSWTGLKAGT
+872 QNGVCSWTSLKAGT

-930 IKKVDAKNPTKVLAG
+930 IKKVDAKHPTKVLAG

-986 TEVEAPAGYIIDGQ
+986 TEIEAPAGYIIDGQ

-1033 GKLLPGAEFIIRK
+1033 GKLLSGAEFIIRK

-1059 NNLTIES
+1059 NDLTIES

-1124 TFANPSTCSLLIK
+1124 TFANP
-1137 KVCSINTDKMLEG
+1137 
-1150 AVFDVRYADGSV
+1150 
-1162 VGDSNGVYETGAD
+1162 
-1175 GTILITGLEAN
+1175 
-1186 KAIIVTETKAPNG
+1186 
-1199 FAIDTKPQ
+1199 
-1207 TVTTIAGKVV
+1207 
-1217 QLTFANAPYGKLVI
+1217 
-1231 EKRDAETNNL
+1231 
-1241 LPGAEFR
+1241 
-1248 VTTAAGC
+1248 
-1255 EVGQNG
+1255 
-1261 VIGDTT
+1261 
-1267 LTSNGIFR
+1267 
-1275 TDADGKI
+1275 
-1282 TISNL
+1282 
-1287 RPGNYIITEIK
+1287 
-1298 APDGYLID
+1298 
-1306 DPTRNV
+1306 
-1312 TVTAGDTQTIVF
+1312 
-1324 KNHST
+1324 ST

-1477 GKITITNVRPGSYV
+1477 GKITITNVRPGNYV

-1651 LNGEIVGTYVTDK
+1651 MNGEIVGTYVTDK

-1724 SVTKKGIQGVKFVVY
+1724 SVTRKGIQGVKFVVY

-1760 KTLEDGKY
+1760 KTLEDGRY

>member
-21 GLIPTSAFAASSEN
+21 GLIPTSAFAAPSGS

-41 LKKSDYFLDTD
+41 LQKSDYFLDTD
-52 GSKTYNSPSFDK
+52 GSKTYNSPSFGE

-76 GKTKVGFCAEHGKQ
+76 GKTQVGFCAEHGKQ

-120 MTDAKYMTDAYKA
+120 MTDAKYQTDAYKE
-133 KFGSQLWTDQN
+133 KWGGELWTDQN
-144 MIRYHNAWIQ
+144 LIRYHNAWIQ

-168 SDAEGQRVAIAKE
+168 SDAEGQKVAIAKE

-205 TFYEK
+205 TFYQKGEK
-210 GCKVIDN
+210 VLDN
-217 PDCWPDVDVTLY
+217 TDCWPDVDVTLY
-229 HYIGGNATS
+229 RYIGGNATS

-244 YTNDNTQAIM
+244 YTNDNTQAVM
-254 VATPRGEPT
+254 VATPKKEPT
-263 IDDYQIVVKK
+263 GDTYRIIVKK

-281 GLPGAT
+281 GLAGAT
-287 FSLTMVGSDDP
+287 FSLEMVGSDGP
-298 SFPMTGVTGQ
+298 SFPKTGVTGQ
-308 DGTYTFKPLKAGTYQ
+308 DGTYIFDRLEAGTYK

-336 NPGPYTVTLPMNG
+336 NPGPYAVTLPTNG
-349 QKTVTVTATDTPIT
+349 QNTVTVTALDTPIT
-363 TSSGSIRKVDKDI
+363 LASGSIRKVDKDR

-391 DNNFKYE
+391 DNNFTYE
-398 GQTVAGG
+398 GQTVEGG

-419 YIAEEIGAPEG
+419 YVAEEIGAPEG

-436 HEKKEFYWDKKS
+436 HEKKEFYWDKKNE
-448 DVTLVF
+448 VKLVF

-563 KEPVANCTFD
+563 KKPVANCTFD

-712 VNAGKT
+712 VNAGVT
-718 EVGIDVVNLKKPE
+718 NVGIDVVNLKKPE

-799 EGYQLDEPS
+799 AGYQLDEPS

-852 RYLDGT
+852 RYLGGT

-872 QNGVCSWTGLKAGT
+872 QNGVCSWTGLQAGT

-930 IKKVDAKNPTKVLAG
+930 IKKVDAKHPTKVLAG

-986 TEVEAPAGYIIDGQ
+986 TEIEAPAGYIIDGQ

-1059 NNLTIES
+1059 NDLTIES

-1124 TFANPSTCSLLIK
+1124 TFANP
-1137 KVCSINTDKMLEG
+1137 
-1150 AVFDVRYADGSV
+1150 
-1162 VGDSNGVYETGAD
+1162 
-1175 GTILITGLEAN
+1175 
-1186 KAIIVTETKAPNG
+1186 
-1199 FAIDTKPQ
+1199 
-1207 TVTTIAGKVV
+1207 
-1217 QLTFANAPYGKLVI
+1217 
-1231 EKRDAETNNL
+1231 
-1241 LPGAEFR
+1241 
-1248 VTTAAGC
+1248 
-1255 EVGQNG
+1255 
-1261 VIGDTT
+1261 
-1267 LTSNGIFR
+1267 
-1275 TDADGKI
+1275 
-1282 TISNL
+1282 
-1287 RPGNYIITEIK
+1287 
-1298 APDGYLID
+1298 
-1306 DPTRNV
+1306 
-1312 TVTAGDTQTIVF
+1312 
-1324 KNHST
+1324 ST

-1477 GKITITNVRPGSYV
+1477 GKITITNVRPGNYV

-1651 LNGEIVGTYVTDK
+1651 MNGEIVGTYVTDK

-1724 SVTKKGIQGVKFVVY
+1724 SVTRKGIQGVKFVVY